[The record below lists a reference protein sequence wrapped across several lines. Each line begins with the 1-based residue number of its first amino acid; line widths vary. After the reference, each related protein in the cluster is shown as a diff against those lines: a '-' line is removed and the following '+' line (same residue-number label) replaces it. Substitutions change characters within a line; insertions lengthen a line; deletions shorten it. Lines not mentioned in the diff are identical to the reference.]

1 MNDKLQQLYDL
12 YKQKGIIN
20 TTDFNT
26 FASAN
31 DAQRQK
37 LYDLGAQKGLFNT
50 TDFNTFNT
58 AWSGSK
64 QEPLK
69 KKESTDLASKSGKPT
84 LDSSTKEVKQPIK
97 PKPVTKKVGG
107 AEIIKGYPSDPNKE
121 YKFENGVWYETKY
134 TPSAQKP
141 TRDISASGAV
151 IQKGG
156 TPNLNIQAE
165 FTQIKSPSRVAE
177 LNRYFNKQGSTSTE
191 FQTFTG
197 LPGNEN
203 REYRVSD
210 GNWIRKDKG
219 TDNWVTI
226 TDEKNI
232 SYLNS
237 QFKQDVKPFSSKKE
251 ADKAKDY
258 NNLEKQFQNNLS
270 YINSKLV
277 DQSEESV
284 VPKLQQ
290 LFPAFKF
297 EQSQAGADR
306 VMVTAPN
313 GKQEEFLLDNYTF
326 SQDKAQADMLRG
338 WLNTNY
344 DPKVAKEEAE
354 LRRVEKMAEDKVETK
369 VLPGGGSVTTV
380 TPSFM
385 DRDVAFPIIENQ
397 AKKERA
403 DYYRAKS
410 EQVKEVFNK
419 YSDYVN
425 KTGKVD
431 DTEARAALAELK
443 ADDAEIKRLNA
454 YQDDIKL
461 DIQDYA
467 TKKKDAAAF
476 LNNADA
482 KLRNGEI
489 TQAQYDLQYKP
500 QIEKMEADLNAQQSR
515 IKAQTDNSDL
525 VKKSAERAAAE
536 NFLIQESKG
545 SFGGGLAYSSVKA
558 LTSLP
563 RLALGIMGIDGKD
576 LAENTAKEL
585 GLYTTKEYMESD
597 KRADLAK
604 AAFSL
609 TESLVA
615 MGTGGSAAGS
625 LALYGMGYYE
635 MKDELDQVEGMTEQ
649 QKMIMAGAYGLVSAA
664 LERFGLEAAVGKIDS
679 ATGKSLKM
687 GIMKQVFSS
696 LPKDAPKEVIEA
708 AIMNETKKY
717 LTSAGLDV
725 AGGMIAEGTT
735 EALQSLSAAGM
746 KELYDVAK
754 ETNYFN
760 KEGVGKVFEDA
771 LYEGYLGALGGGIM
785 STVYNAGQAG
795 VRGMKANSNELKL
808 LMQAAETEGMDSAV
822 LASVKADMLSGKI
835 NKEQAQA
842 IVQNF
847 QDVKG
852 KVDQMPEG
860 ISADGK
866 SVALSLMTERDELNN
881 QIAGKDP
888 NLVKPQ
894 TDRINEINNSL
905 QQIPID
911 YAVQEQGAG
920 EVPVQSEAGVSQQ
933 MAQGEPQSETQG
945 ITGEGIG
952 EEVKVEGTQAE
963 QPQAE
968 VAQEIVLSESQKQA
982 YEKLSDED
990 KKVVDELIN
999 DESYEKSIGAQEITA
1014 EISLEDEINQSAI
1027 SFEDSLNKALNIS
1040 QPKETISEDT
1050 EVFTFGDS
1058 KYDINKANDIIS
1070 KESLQPVDVSVD
1082 VLPKMSYS
1090 FISVDENTVKNAD
1103 ITKPVII
1110 AKTKDGLLLID
1121 GHHRVRKAIQEN
1133 QPIKAFVLNENQT
1146 SEVTGQPIVQET
1158 VQAEVQKEIVPTDT
1172 PNDVSNFPL
1181 IKDKNGVKRYIPEAI
1196 AKKAYDYYNKNVY
1209 SGQSFETV
1217 KDRGGFS
1224 VDEMNRFYPNWIN
1237 EIPEAKAQQPIK
1249 QEVNETIQERP
1260 VVSEQGTETGR
1271 GTEGQVATGVQPT
1284 NKREGVKKSLEQLRD
1299 SGLLVSAQKGQ
1310 NAMTNEEIDALMS
1323 LSDAMASVWAE
1334 TTGNDNFYETF
1345 IDEVKAGDL
1354 EAIKEKGGILFQN
1367 VEIPQAPIS
1376 RVSLAVFNLP
1386 EFKKMQ
1392 GTTVALQNI
1401 KDMIKSRG
1409 KEIEKDII
1417 NRVLDFDKYQ
1427 GVKRV
1432 EFDEFKND
1440 VDLQVMKLEK
1450 LETTTYA
1457 DHGMDNLG
1465 GNETYG
1471 VAETIVYNS
1480 PVDHG
1485 QKGHFSGDFISD
1497 KLKPRNWEVRELP
1510 GTNQYIAIDADVPA
1524 GLVGEQ
1530 LMPYV
1535 GTAGNKQ
1542 SVEKW
1547 IENRNRTSQN
1557 SELNVGLFGHIRG
1570 WYHES
1575 RNRYYLAEAQ
1585 SDYFQKNKA
1594 SDLYRTVI
1602 DKTKLQ
1608 ELMSSRMLE
1617 QNKKIIKQFEDET
1630 GYRTQVDFSPNTTR
1644 FSIYKDAKLIYQV
1657 EENNMDY
1664 AILSEKDAQEN
1675 EVNFLQ
1681 DALRRMFLMG
1691 SASEEGIELGKKIWM
1706 AENNKT
1712 EIPSWELLAD
1722 ERTLVARDISKWDKV
1737 LSNVRNNRDYEIAK
1751 NKLEELEEKYD
1762 SLDKQIQK
1770 IPGNSD
1776 FLQLAIQSFKLKADR
1791 NNDDMDA
1798 FAQELSREV
1807 TKLEEKLIDEV
1818 KNSKEG
1824 DLILKQFIASQKVHE
1839 IRLFREAVK
1848 HAAEIGATELWF
1860 PSPYTLAIIE
1870 GYVSGKGTIA
1880 PYEITSSRYAD
1891 DLNQGDTIDYE
1902 GEEYVVIDSDRDSF
1916 KAAPINYVNVYG
1928 INEFIDS
1935 EVDYY
1940 VYDALKSDFNKQFGD
1955 GVSQKDISKY
1965 QENEAYSFYVG
1976 KVLRN
1981 YAKQNPDQDIILW
1994 DDIEEVVVVDIR
2006 YDLYQQDP
2014 SDLFGGGIVYSD
2026 ERDTYYVV
2034 DNSNWIQEFQQP
2046 NEYDDTD
2053 ASNFESELS
2062 DTQKTVV
2069 NKYKEFNKYIQK
2081 TRPDAEFVEDG
2092 NGRPWLKTNITQDD
2106 LINPIIA
2113 FQNEGGR
2120 IKGAIDFQN
2129 DNKASVYIFDG
2140 ANISTLAHEI
2150 TGHLGRRVLE
2160 KLSEQ
2165 DENFAKDYQA
2175 AMDWAGVFNGEW
2187 SVAADEKFARGFE
2200 KYLRDG
2206 KAPTAALKNV
2216 FEKLRS
2222 WLINIYRKIKGSS
2235 IDIELTPEITA
2246 VFDNLLRPQKEAKV
2260 EQLRG
2265 FDRMMSE
2272 LDGIIEKSR
2281 KRRASEEKVFD
2292 NAMNYLQ
2299 GSAVYTRATDVQ
2311 REQMVR
2317 DLRKKFGK
2325 REKSAPSVK
2334 KLFGEVK
2341 DVKKITIPEYDLMV
2355 KQLMDFEKGAKTTL
2369 AKVTKASKEL
2379 TAYVK
2384 EMVKKGH
2391 ITTNQ
2396 AVSVLRRFSATNLLD
2411 ENSVSNFVNYMRK
2424 VFNDAEYANKIA
2436 NVRKKLPTAKKN
2448 IKTKIGVAKDLAP
2461 LMERVFAINP
2471 SIIPD
2476 DVFNKYSDAVM
2487 MMGERAAVLNL
2498 NEYNE
2503 IKENLIDVI
2512 DAVEMEAGLAEELV
2526 ELFND
2531 NKVVEEGK
2539 VNFSETLNKMF
2550 DEGLIN
2556 EYERSLMKKYKSL
2569 FTEKQAKE
2577 SKKAEKIEEAKKA
2590 VASATINSAELP
2602 TKDERDVA
2610 KKLAKLLKLKAYEM
2624 LTDNEIIQL
2633 SKVINNINNGFLT
2646 HKAEQ
2651 LRERMSG
2658 LVKAKDLISPIQQVK
2673 VMFGELLKGKLKS
2686 KVTGDNVYTN
2696 IIKGNSAAFIDEV
2709 FGNFKERPFFNNIYE
2724 PIAQAIQ
2731 RFNDENKII
2740 RDKVDKLEND
2750 LLRHFSNN
2758 GREAT
2763 KSKFKMMTYM
2773 LQVENDSNPDNK
2785 QVNPAQAFIEKTIQ
2799 KIEDGKTTMY
2809 TDRDAEALQ
2818 SIIDGYSVDGQIDS
2832 DELYK
2837 SFSAEEKRI
2846 LKGLREI
2853 NDSMTE
2859 KAEFTASVIRGN
2871 RINPINNYISLST
2884 ISDDTGN
2891 DQFSSIVDIRKMFDS
2906 TRQASTKAK
2915 SLIERTGKVSA
2926 INFDPFSSV
2935 RKSSSAVLMDYN
2947 MTPTIRESRIALKQ
2961 LENDVKDG
2969 VLDKSKR
2976 DFVNALRDS
2985 FDLIVDNAIG
2995 NNMLQGTLEDS
3006 VIAEL
3011 AKQGYRTM
3019 LASIDRAAGELLS
3032 NTMFVTFV
3040 APVTWAKGTAYSKFL
3055 MSSDFFN
3062 LLNNVGST
3070 QTSRIKPG
3078 NTLSNRMVD
3087 TSILQQATG
3096 LKGSSVKSEV
3106 RNRAEQIYN
3115 LTGKKVKNVAE
3126 LTADT
3131 LISTPDKIMMQP
3143 LWMGTFASE
3152 FKKEAGVD
3160 VDVNKLAAN
3169 DEAYMDKYADAIEKA
3184 RREADDITVRAGS
3197 TDNGALAVLRNTI
3210 SPEQKASRFWK
3221 WYKTFNGFMS
3231 KFLLFEYMTARSA
3244 VYQLFK
3250 EGRISK
3256 KEAVAELAAVTA
3268 RMTMYSVVI
3277 SMLGESVIDM
3287 AAGLLGYRD
3296 DEDDEE
3302 EKKKTLAQEVGQ
3314 GLASTFTT
3322 MMFGRNFG
3330 NVARAPINMGVE
3342 YLNQNY
3348 LDFLRNGEYD
3358 PYTDQLQYTIAPKE
3372 GSKDPFMDIALNTVG
3387 PISPFLKTGRFIGKY
3402 MYADEGKTEDKKE
3415 RQRKE
3420 KWRIALEVPGSL
3432 GFVPFYNNIRK
3443 VQQDWIYG
3451 DLKKAEKITAENI
3464 GSKIQS
3470 AKSTMS
3476 SEISKAVKESASGSI
3491 TNEEM
3496 NARIN
3501 EAQKLFEEKIKD
3513 YQKRLR

>member
-1 MNDKLQQLYDL
+1 MNDL
-12 YKQKGIIN
+12 
-20 TTDFNT
+20 
-26 FASAN
+26 
-31 DAQRQK
+31 QK
-37 LYDLGAQKGLFNT
+37 LYDVLKRDGYYTKSFDEFKVQWQDQAYKDKVYGVVSRDGLYTKGKDEFLT
-50 TDFNTFNT
+50 KY
-58 AWSGSK
+58 SGSEQLTK
-64 QEPLK
+64 VQEQEPLK
-69 KKESTDLASKSGKPT
+69 KKESTVSASKLAQPTSG
-84 LDSSTKEVKQPIK
+84 SSTKQDDFYKGGLGESQS
-97 PKPVTKKVGG
+97 TKK
-107 AEIIKGYPSDPNKE
+107 AEPKKQAGMSYEFKTYTGYPGKE
-121 YKFENGVWYETKY
+121 KN
-134 TPSAQKP
+134 
-141 TRDISASGAV
+141 
-151 IQKGG
+151 
-156 TPNLNIQAE
+156 
-165 FTQIKSPSRVAE
+165 
-177 LNRYFNKQGSTSTE
+177 
-191 FQTFTG
+191 
-197 LPGNEN
+197 
-203 REYRVSD
+203 EYRVSD
-210 GNWIRKDKG
+210 GNWVRRQPGEK
-219 TDNWVTI
+219 NWVTI
-226 TDEKNI
+226 TNEGSINALNNQFNQNI
-232 SYLNS
+232 
-237 QFKQDVKPFSSKKE
+237 KPFESKDEVSKV
-251 ADKAKDY
+251 KDY
-258 NNLEKQFQNNLS
+258 NNLNKQFQQNLS
-270 YINSKLV
+270 FVNSKLV
-277 DQSEESV
+277 DKSEEEV
-284 VPKLQQ
+284 VPKLQR
-290 LFPAFKF
+290 LFPAFTF
-297 EQSQAGADR
+297 EQSRAGADR

-313 GKQEEFLLDNYTF
+313 GKKEEFLLDNYTW
-326 SQDKAQADMLRG
+326 SSDKAEADRLKG
-338 WLNTNY
+338 WMSGNY
-344 DPKVAKEEAE
+344 DAKVAKEEAE
-354 LRRVEKMAEDKVETK
+354 LRRVEKTAEDKVERT

-380 TPSFM
+380 TPSFV
-385 DRDVAFPIIENQ
+385 DRDTAFPIIEEQ

-403 DYYRAKS
+403 DYYKAKS
-410 EQVKEVFNK
+410 EQVKEIYDK
-419 YSDYVN
+419 YSNSKSGVKDF
-425 KTGKVD
+425 
-431 DTEARAALAELK
+431 EATQAFAELK

-454 YQDDIKL
+454 YQDDIKM

-467 TKKKDAAAF
+467 SKKQKAATY
-476 LNNADA
+476 LNEADG
-482 KLRNGEI
+482 KLRRGEI
-489 TQAQYDLQYKP
+489 TQEQYDLQYKP
-500 QIEKMEADLNAQQSR
+500 QIEEMEAELKDQQSR
-515 IKAQTDNSDL
+515 IQSQTDNIDL
-525 VKKSAERAAAE
+525 VKKAAERAAAE
-536 NFLIQESKG
+536 NYIIQESKG
-545 SFGGGLAYSSVKA
+545 SFGGGLAFSAVKGMTA
-558 LTSLP
+558 LP
-563 RLALGIMGIDGKD
+563 RLALGIMGIESKD
-576 LAENTAKEL
+576 LADQMAKDL
-585 GLYTTKEYMESD
+585 GLFTTREYIQSEN
-597 KRADLAK
+597 RADLAK

-615 MGTGGSAAGS
+615 MQSGGPALGG

-635 MKDELDQVEGMTEQ
+635 LKDELDQVEGMTEQ
-649 QKMIMAGAYGLVSAA
+649 EKMIMAGAYGIVSAA
-664 LERFGLEAAVGKIDS
+664 LERFGIESAVGKIS
-679 ATGKSLKM
+679 SSTGKSLKM
-687 GIMKQVFSS
+687 GIMKEVFSS
-696 LPKDAPKEVIEA
+696 LPKNASKEVIEA
-708 AIMNETKKY
+708 AVINSTKKY
-717 LTSAGLDV
+717 LTSAGLNIV
-725 AGGMIAEGTT
+725 GGAVVEGTT
-735 EALQSLSAAGM
+735 EALQSLSSAGI
-746 KELYDVAK
+746 KELYDLGK
-754 ETNYFN
+754 ETDYFN
-760 KEGVGKVFEDA
+760 NEGASKVFEDA
-771 LYEGYLGALGGGIM
+771 LYEGYLGALGGTIM
-785 STVYNAGQAG
+785 SGVYNTAQVG
-795 VRGMKANSNELKL
+795 VRELKANSNELKL

-835 NKEQAQA
+835 TKEQAKT
-842 IVQNF
+842 IVDNF
-847 QDVKG
+847 QDVKS
-852 KVDQMPEG
+852 KVDQMPDG
-860 ISADGK
+860 ISTDGK
-866 SVALSLMTERDELNN
+866 SVALSLMTERDELNK

-894 TDRINEINNSL
+894 TDRISEINNSL

-911 YAVQEQGAG
+911 YAVQEQGADA
-920 EVPVQSEAGVSQQ
+920 VPVQSGAGV
-933 MAQGEPQSETQG
+933 GTEVEERVPETKPEVV
-945 ITGEGIG
+945 TGEKA
-952 EEVKVEGTQAE
+952 KVEGPKT
-963 QPQAE
+963 E
-968 VAQEIVLSESQKQA
+968 VAQEERQKLIDQ
-982 YEKLSDED
+982 YVQEQT
-990 KKVVDELIN
+990 ELIN
-999 DESYEKSIGAQEITA
+999 NYD
-1014 EISLEDEINQSAI
+1014 
-1027 SFEDSLNKALNIS
+1027 
-1040 QPKETISEDT
+1040 EDT
-1050 EVFTFGDS
+1050 FSPERKQEFIDELVSDPIAHAEGARRSEIEFGFDYDSSAKRFLSSIEEQDAIDALPIVQPTERIEFTQETLPAELKNVEPVGTTTTKRGIFGTR
-1058 KYDINKANDIIS
+1058 NG
-1070 KESLQPVDVSVD
+1070 E
-1082 VLPKMSYS
+1082 
-1090 FISVDENTVKNAD
+1090 
-1103 ITKPVII
+1103 TKL
-1110 AKTKDGLLLID
+1110 TYTGQQLID
-1121 GHHRVRKAIQEN
+1121 AGLRKAPKAV
-1133 QPIKAFVLNENQT
+1133 QPSA
-1146 SEVTGQPIVQET
+1146 EVTGQPVVQET
-1158 VQAEVQKEIVPTDT
+1158 VQPEVQK
-1172 PNDVSNFPL
+1172 L
-1181 IKDKNGVKRYIPEAI
+1181 PEAQPDQRFEFTPETLPEQLKDVEPEMGL
-1196 AKKAYDYYNKNVY
+1196 AEVRRKLFGKKEKVQLVF
-1209 SGQSFETV
+1209 SGQQMIDAGLAVAPGT
-1217 KDRGGFS
+1217 
-1224 VDEMNRFYPNWIN
+1224 
-1237 EIPEAKAQQPIK
+1237 K
-1249 QEVNETIQERP
+1249 QEVNETIEEKP
-1260 VVSEQGTETGR
+1260 VVSEQREETGR

-1392 GTTVALQNI
+1392 GTNVALQNI

-1409 KEIEKDII
+1409 KDIEKDII

-1432 EFDEFKND
+1432 DFDEFKND

-1450 LETTTYA
+1450 IETTTYA
-1457 DHGMDNLG
+1457 DYGMNNLG
-1465 GNETYG
+1465 NNETYG

-1510 GTNQYIAIDADVPA
+1510 GTNQYIAIDADVPT

-1547 IENRNRTSQN
+1547 IENRNRSSQN

-1594 SDLYRTVI
+1594 SDLYRTII

-1608 ELMSSRMLE
+1608 DLMSSRMLE
-1617 QNKKIIKQFEDET
+1617 QKKKIINQFEEET
-1630 GYRTQVDFSPNTTR
+1630 GYRTQVDFFPDITK
-1644 FSIYKDAKLIYQV
+1644 FSIYKNAKLLYQN
-1657 EENNMDY
+1657 EFDNGSY
-1664 AILSEKDAQEN
+1664 AIKDENDAQEN
-1675 EVNFLQ
+1675 AINFLTT
-1681 DALRRMFLMG
+1681 ALKRMYKPSFIG
-1691 SASEEGIELGKKIWM
+1691 SSKPIEGIELGKKIWM

-1712 EIPSWELLAD
+1712 QFPNESELEEELINTNREKRKWKD
-1722 ERTLVARDISKWDKV
+1722 VRDS
-1737 LSNVRNNRDYEIAK
+1737 VRNNRDFNEAEDKINELNEKSQSLQREIE
-1751 NKLEELEEKYD
+1751 NIPSD
-1762 SLDKQIQK
+1762 SDLLDLAYQ
-1770 IPGNSD
+1770 S
-1776 FLQLAIQSFKLKADR
+1776 FLQKSNRIDDEM
-1791 NNDDMDA
+1791 ND

-1807 TKLEEKLIDEV
+1807 TKLEEKLIDEA

-1824 DLILKQFIASQKVHE
+1824 DLILKQFAASQKVHE

-1848 HAAEIGATELWF
+1848 HAAEVGATELWF
-1860 PSPYTLAIIE
+1860 PSPYTLALIE
-1870 GYVSGKGTIA
+1870 GYVSGNGTVA
-1880 PYEITSSRYAD
+1880 PYEITSSRYND
-1891 DLNQGDTIDYE
+1891 ELNPGDTIDYE
-1902 GEEYVVIDSDRDSF
+1902 GEEYIVIDSDRDSF
-1916 KAAPINYVNVYG
+1916 KAAPRDYVNVYD
-1928 INEFIDS
+1928 INDYIDF

-1940 VYDALKSDFNKQFGD
+1940 VYDLLKPDFNNQFGD
-1955 GVSQKDISKY
+1955 GVERKSVTNKIGYYK
-1965 QENEAYSFYVG
+1965 ENETYAYMVDRA
-1976 KVLRN
+1976 LRD
-1981 YAKQNPDQDIILW
+1981 YAKENPDQDIILW
-1994 DDIEEVVVVDIR
+1994 DDIEERVADDVR
-2006 YDLYQQDP
+2006 NDLYHQSP
-2014 SDLFGGGIVYSD
+2014 SDLFGGDRVYYD
-2026 ERDTYYVV
+2026 GRDTYYVV
-2034 DNSNWIQEFQQP
+2034 DNSNWEMDFQQP
-2046 NEYDDTD
+2046 NEYDTTD

-2062 DTQKTVV
+2062 GTQKTVV
-2069 NKYKEFNKYIQK
+2069 NKYKEFNKYIEK
-2081 TRPDAEFVEDG
+2081 TRPNARFVADD
-2092 NGRPWLKTNITQDD
+2092 NGRTWLKTNITQDD

-2140 ANISTLAHEI
+2140 ADISTLAHEI

-2165 DENFAKDYQA
+2165 DENFAKDYQK
-2175 AMDWAGVFNGEW
+2175 AMDWAGVVNGEW

-2299 GSAVYTRATDVQ
+2299 GSAVYERATDVQ

-2341 DVKKITIPEYDLMV
+2341 DVKKITMPEYDLMV

-2411 ENSVSNFVNYMRK
+2411 ENSINNFVTYMRK

-2476 DVFNKYSDAVM
+2476 EVFNKYSDAVM

-2526 ELFND
+2526 DLFND

-2550 DEGLIN
+2550 EDGLIN
-2556 EYERSLMKKYKSL
+2556 EYEKSLMKKYRSL
-2569 FTEKQAKE
+2569 FTEKKQKE
-2577 SKKAEKIEEAKKA
+2577 SKKEEKVKGAKEA
-2590 VASATINSAELP
+2590 VASATVNTSDLP

-2610 KKLAKLLKLKAYEM
+2610 KKISKLLKDKAYEM
-2624 LTDNEIIQL
+2624 LTDDEVIQL

-2673 VMFGELLKGKLKS
+2673 VMFGELLKGNLKS
-2686 KVTGDNVYTN
+2686 KVTGENVYTN

-2731 RFNDENKII
+2731 RFNDDNKII

-2750 LLRHFSNN
+2750 LLRHFTGN
-2758 GREAT
+2758 GNDAS

-2785 QVNPAQAFIEKTIQ
+2785 QVNPAQAFIEKTLDKIQ
-2799 KIEDGKTTMY
+2799 DGTTSMY

-2818 SIIDGYSVDGQIDS
+2818 DIIDKYSVDGQIDS
-2832 DELYK
+2832 EKLYK

-2846 LKGLREI
+2846 LKGLRDI

-2859 KAEFTASVIRGN
+2859 KAEFTAAVIRGN

-2915 SLIERTGKVSA
+2915 NLIERTGRVSA

-2961 LENDVKDG
+2961 LEKDVKDG

-2985 FDLIVDNAIG
+2985 FDLIVDNSIG
-2995 NNMLQGTLEDS
+2995 NSMMQGTTEDA

-3019 LASIDRAAGELLS
+3019 LASVERSMGELIA
-3032 NTMFVTFV
+3032 NAAFVTFV

-3096 LKGSSVKSEV
+3096 LKGSSLNSEV

-3126 LTADT
+3126 LTADV

-3143 LWMGTFASE
+3143 LWIGTFTSE
-3152 FKKEAGVD
+3152 FKKEAGVE

-3184 RREADDITVRAGS
+3184 KREADDITVRAGS
-3197 TDNGALAVLRNTI
+3197 TDNAALAVLRNTI
-3210 SPEQKASRFWK
+3210 TPEQKASRFWK

-3244 VYQLFK
+3244 IYQLVK

-3302 EKKKTLAQEVGQ
+3302 EKKKTLAQEAGQ

-3322 MMFGRNFG
+3322 MMLGRNFG

-3342 YLNQNY
+3342 YINQNY

-3387 PISPFLKTGRFIGKY
+3387 PISPFLKTGRFVGKY
-3402 MYADEGKTEDKKE
+3402 MYSPEGKTEEKKE
-3415 RQRKE
+3415 RQGKE
-3420 KWRIALEVPGSL
+3420 KWRVALEVPGSL

-3443 VQQDWIYG
+3443 IQQDWIYG
-3451 DLKKAEKITAENI
+3451 DLGKAEKITAANI
-3464 GSKIQS
+3464 GSKIKS
-3470 AKSTMS
+3470 AKSAMNKEINS
-3476 SEISKAVKESASGSI
+3476 AIKEQSKGEISGTEL
-3491 TNEEM
+3491 N
-3496 NARIN
+3496 NRIVQ
-3501 EAQKLFEEKIKD
+3501 AQQDYLKKIKD
-3513 YQKRLR
+3513 YQSRLR

>member
-1 MNDKLQQLYDL
+1 MNDL
-12 YKQKGIIN
+12 
-20 TTDFNT
+20 
-26 FASAN
+26 
-31 DAQRQK
+31 QK
-37 LYDLGAQKGLFNT
+37 LYDVLKRDGYYTKSFDEFKVKWQDQEYQDKVYGVVSRDGIYTKSKDEFIT
-50 TDFNTFNT
+50 KY
-58 AWSGSK
+58 SGSVSEQPTQAQPK
-64 QEPLK
+64 LQEQEPLK
-69 KKESTDLASKSGKPT
+69 KKESTALASKSAKPT
-84 LDSSTKEVKQPIK
+84 SVSSTKQDDFYKGGLGESQS
-97 PKPVTKKVGG
+97 TKKTEPKKQSGMSY
-107 AEIIKGYPSDPNKE
+107 EFKTYTGYPGKE
-121 YKFENGVWYETKY
+121 KN
-134 TPSAQKP
+134 Q
-141 TRDISASGAV
+141 
-151 IQKGG
+151 
-156 TPNLNIQAE
+156 
-165 FTQIKSPSRVAE
+165 
-177 LNRYFNKQGSTSTE
+177 
-191 FQTFTG
+191 
-197 LPGNEN
+197 
-203 REYRVSD
+203 YRVSD
-210 GNWIRKDKG
+210 GNWVRKQPG
-219 TDNWVTI
+219 ETNWVTI
-226 TDEKNI
+226 TNEGSINA
-232 SYLNS
+232 LNN
-237 QFKQDVKPFSSKKE
+237 QFKQNIKPFESKDEISKV
-251 ADKAKDY
+251 KDY
-258 NNLEKQFQNNLS
+258 NNLNKQFQQNLS
-270 YINSKLV
+270 FVNSKLI
-277 DQSEESV
+277 DKSEEEV
-284 VPKLQQ
+284 VPKLQK
-290 LFPAFKF
+290 LFPAFTF
-297 EQSQAGADR
+297 EQSRVGADR

-313 GKQEEFLLDNYTF
+313 GKQEEFLLDNYTW
-326 SQDKAQADMLRG
+326 SKDKAEADRLKG
-338 WLNTNY
+338 WMNGNY
-344 DPKVAKEEAE
+344 NAKVAKEEAE
-354 LRRVEKMAEDKVETK
+354 LRRVEKTAEDKVERT

-380 TPSFM
+380 TPSFV
-385 DRDVAFPIIENQ
+385 DRDTAFPIIEEQ

-403 DYYRAKS
+403 DYYKAKS
-410 EQVKEVFNK
+410 EQVKEIYDK
-419 YSDYVN
+419 YSNSKGGVKDF
-425 KTGKVD
+425 
-431 DTEARAALAELK
+431 EATQAFAELK
-443 ADDAEIKRLNA
+443 ADDSEIKRLNA
-454 YQDDIKL
+454 YQDDIKM
-461 DIQDYA
+461 DIQDYSSKKQKAA
-467 TKKKDAAAF
+467 TY
-476 LNNADA
+476 LNDADA
-482 KLRNGEI
+482 KLRRGEI
-489 TQAQYDLQYKP
+489 TQEQYDLQYKP
-500 QIEKMEADLNAQQSR
+500 QIEEMEAELKGQQSR
-515 IKAQTDNSDL
+515 IQSQTDNIDL
-525 VKKSAERAAAE
+525 VKKAAERAAAE
-536 NFLIQESKG
+536 NYIIQESKG
-545 SFGGGLAYSSVKA
+545 SFGGGLAFSAVKGM
-558 LTSLP
+558 TSLP
-563 RLALGIMGIDGKD
+563 RLALGIMGVDTKD
-576 LAENTAKEL
+576 LAEQTAKDL
-585 GLYTTKEYMESD
+585 GLFTTREYVQSEN
-597 KRADLAK
+597 RADLAK
-604 AAFSL
+604 VAFSL

-615 MGTGGSAAGS
+615 MQSGGPALGG

-635 MKDELDQVEGMTEQ
+635 LKDELDQVEGMTEQ
-649 QKMIMAGAYGLVSAA
+649 EKMIMAGAYGIVSAA
-664 LERFGLEAAVGKIDS
+664 LERFGIESAVGKIS
-679 ATGKSLKM
+679 SSTGKSIKM
-687 GIMKQVFSS
+687 GIIKEVFSS
-696 LPKDAPKEVIEA
+696 LPKKASKEVIEA
-708 AIMNETKKY
+708 AVINSTKKY
-717 LTSAGLDV
+717 LTSAGLNV
-725 AGGMIAEGTT
+725 VGGAVVEGAT
-735 EALQSLSAAGM
+735 EALQSLSSAGI
-746 KELYDVAK
+746 KELYDLGK
-754 ETNYFN
+754 ETEYFN
-760 KEGVGKVFEDA
+760 NEGAAKVFEDA
-771 LYEGYLGALGGGIM
+771 LYEGYLGALGGAIM
-785 STVYNAGQAG
+785 SGVYNTAQVG
-795 VRGMKANSNELKL
+795 VRGLKANSNELKL

-835 NKEQAQA
+835 TKEQAKT
-842 IVQNF
+842 IVDNF
-847 QDVKG
+847 QDVKS
-852 KVDQMPEG
+852 KVDQMPDD
-860 ISADGK
+860 ISTDGK
-866 SVALSLMTERDELNN
+866 SVALSLMVERDELDK
-881 QIAGKDP
+881 QKAGKDP
-888 NLVKPQ
+888 NLVKPI

-911 YAVQEQGAG
+911 YAVQEQSTG
-920 EVPVQSEAGVSQQ
+920 EVPVQPTTGVSTEVAERTPEAGPQEVTQE
-933 MAQGEPQSETQG
+933 GEQ
-945 ITGEGIG
+945 
-952 EEVKVEGTQAE
+952 
-963 QPQAE
+963 
-968 VAQEIVLSESQKQA
+968 AQEIVQSEENQA
-982 YEKLSDED
+982 LIDAYVQEQT
-990 KKVVDELIN
+990 ELIN
-999 DESYEKSIGAQEITA
+999 EVYGDTNKEAKQEILDELTSDPISFANANQRKESESSSNFLNSLQRQPVAQEEAVVQEQTPAAQEAGVAEEIKTKSELFFNDADILFPSDDIRGGYAVTDENGKQIGRVKMSEVSDNVVKIDEVVSERRGERTGNGSAIMKMVIDNADKNNIVLTLTPNIIGEMKTKGFETADKLRNFYEK
-1014 EISLEDEINQSAI
+1014 
-1027 SFEDSLNKALNIS
+1027 
-1040 QPKETISEDT
+1040 
-1050 EVFTFGDS
+1050 FG
-1058 KYDINKANDIIS
+1058 
-1070 KESLQPVDVSVD
+1070 
-1082 VLPKMSYS
+1082 
-1090 FISVDENTVKNAD
+1090 
-1103 ITKPVII
+1103 
-1110 AKTKDGLLLID
+1110 
-1121 GHHRVRKAIQEN
+1121 
-1133 QPIKAFVLNENQT
+1133 FV
-1146 SEVTGQPIVQET
+1146 
-1158 VQAEVQKEIVPTDT
+1158 
-1172 PNDVSNFPL
+1172 
-1181 IKDKNGVKRYIPEAI
+1181 KDKG
-1196 AKKAYDYYNKNVY
+1196 KATMTRQPSIIKTEPQVVT
-1209 SGQSFETV
+1209 ET
-1217 KDRGGFS
+1217 
-1224 VDEMNRFYPNWIN
+1224 
-1237 EIPEAKAQQPIK
+1237 K
-1249 QEVNETIQERP
+1249 QEGNETIQERP
-1260 VVSEQGTETGR
+1260 VVSEQGRETGR

-1310 NAMTNEEIDALMS
+1310 KAMTNEEINTFMS

-1345 IDEVKAGDL
+1345 IDEVKEGDL

-1392 GTTVALQNI
+1392 GTNVALQNI

-1409 KEIEKDII
+1409 KDIERDII

-1432 EFDEFKND
+1432 DFDEFKND

-1457 DHGMDNLG
+1457 SYGMDNLG
-1465 GNETYG
+1465 NNETYG

-1497 KLKPRNWEVRELP
+1497 KLKPRKWEVRELP
-1510 GTNQYIAIDADVPA
+1510 GTDQYIAIDADVPT

-1535 GTAGNKQ
+1535 GTAGNKR

-1547 IENRNRTSQN
+1547 IKNRNRTSQN

-1570 WYHES
+1570 WYHEA

-1594 SDLYRTVI
+1594 SDLYKYAI
-1602 DKTKLQ
+1602 DKTQIQ
-1608 ELMSSRMLE
+1608 ELFSKSLMD
-1617 QNKKIIKQFEDET
+1617 QKKKIVKQFEDET
-1630 GYRTQVDFSPNTTR
+1630 GYRTQLDFFPDITR
-1644 FSIYKDAKLIYQV
+1644 FSIYKDANLIYQD
-1657 EENNMDY
+1657 ELDNTNNFIKD
-1664 AILSEKDAQEN
+1664 EKDAQEN
-1675 EVNFLQ
+1675 GINFLGT
-1681 DALRRMFLMG
+1681 ALRRMF
-1691 SASEEGIELGKKIWM
+1691 SETFSTDSSREEGIELGKKLWM
-1706 AENNKT
+1706 AENNKN
-1712 EIPSWELLAD
+1712 EIPLWRPLAD
-1722 ERTLVARDISKWDKV
+1722 ERTLINQEIYKLKEYQSK
-1737 LSNVRNNRDYEIAK
+1737 VRNNKDFYDAEDKIQ
-1751 NKLEELEEKYD
+1751 ELDKKYD
-1762 SLDKQIQK
+1762 SLGEEIKK
-1770 IPGNSD
+1770 IPNNAY
-1776 FLQLAIQSFKLKADR
+1776 LLNLAKKSFDLKVAR
-1791 NNDDMDA
+1791 IDDEMKVFVD
-1798 FAQELSREV
+1798 EL
-1807 TKLEEKLIDEV
+1807 LEETNALENKLIDEV

-1824 DLILKQFIASQKVHE
+1824 DLIIKQFVASQKVHE

-1848 HAAEIGATELWF
+1848 HAAEVGATELWF
-1860 PSPYTLAIIE
+1860 PSPYTLALIE
-1870 GYVSGKGTIA
+1870 GYVSGSENIA
-1880 PYEITSSRYAD
+1880 PYEITSSRYTD
-1891 DLNQGDTIDYE
+1891 ELNPGDTIDYE

-1916 KAAPINYVNVYG
+1916 KAAPRNYVDQYD
-1928 INEFIDS
+1928 INEFINE

-1940 VYDALKSDFNKQFGD
+1940 VYDVLKSDFNKQFGD
-1955 GVSQKDISKY
+1955 GVEQKDISKY
-1965 QENEAYSFYVG
+1965 EENESYSYI
-1976 KVLRN
+1976 VLSELIEYSDN
-1981 YAKQNPDQDIILW
+1981 NPDLDTILW
-1994 DDIEEVVVVDIR
+1994 DDIEEAVADRVR
-2006 YDLYQQDP
+2006 SRLYQLDP
-2014 SDLFGGGIVYSD
+2014 EDVFNTGGSTYFDG
-2026 ERDTYYVV
+2026 RDTYYVV
-2034 DNSNWIQEFQQP
+2034 DNSNWEMDFQQP
-2046 NEYDDTD
+2046 NEYDTTD
-2053 ASNFESELS
+2053 SNDFENGLS
-2062 DTQKTVV
+2062 STQQTVV

-2081 TRPDAEFVEDG
+2081 TRPDAEFVEDD

-2140 ANISTLAHEI
+2140 ADISTLAHEI

-2165 DENFAKDYQA
+2165 DENFAKDYQK

-2187 SVAADEKFARGFE
+2187 SVAADEKFSRGFE

-2235 IDIELTPEITA
+2235 IDIELTPEITE

-2281 KRRASEEKVFD
+2281 KRRASEEKVLD

-2341 DVKKITIPEYDLMV
+2341 DVKKITMPEYDLMV

-2391 ITTNQ
+2391 ISTNQ

-2411 ENSVSNFVNYMRK
+2411 ENSINNFVNYMRK

-2539 VNFSETLNKMF
+2539 VNFTETLNKMF
-2550 DEGLIN
+2550 DDGKIN
-2556 EYERSLMKKYKSL
+2556 EYERSLMKKYRSL
-2569 FTEKQAKE
+2569 FMEKKVKE
-2577 SKKAEKIEEAKKA
+2577 SNKAEKVEAAKEA
-2590 VASATINSAELP
+2590 VTSATVNTADLP

-2610 KKLAKLLKLKAYEM
+2610 KKIAKLLKAKAYEM
-2624 LTDNEIIQL
+2624 LTDDEVIQL

-2686 KVTGDNVYTN
+2686 KVTGENVYTN
-2696 IIKGNSAAFIDEV
+2696 IIKDNSAAFIDEV

-2731 RFNDENKII
+2731 RFTDENKII

-2750 LLRHFSNN
+2750 LLRHFKGN
-2758 GREAT
+2758 GNDAS

-2785 QVNPAQAFIEKTIQ
+2785 QVNPAQAFIEKTLDKIQ
-2799 KIEDGKTTMY
+2799 DGTTSMY

-2818 SIIDGYSVDGQIDS
+2818 DIIDNYSVDGQIDS
-2832 DELYK
+2832 DKLYK

-2846 LKGLREI
+2846 LKGLRDI

-2859 KAEFTASVIRGN
+2859 KAEFTAAVIRGN

-2884 ISDDTGN
+2884 ISDETGS

-2915 SLIERTGKVSA
+2915 NLIERTGRVSA

-2961 LENDVKDG
+2961 LEKDVKDG
-2969 VLDKSKR
+2969 ALDKSKKE
-2976 DFVNALRDS
+2976 FVNALRDS
-2985 FDLIVDNAIG
+2985 FDLIVDSAIG
-2995 NNMLQGTLEDS
+2995 NNMMQGTIEDA

-3011 AKQGYRTM
+3011 SKQGYRAM
-3019 LASIDRAAGELLS
+3019 LASVEKSMGELIA
-3032 NTMFVTFV
+3032 NAAFVTFV

-3078 NTLSNRMVD
+3078 NTLSNRMID
-3087 TSILQQATG
+3087 TNILQQATG

-3143 LWMGTFASE
+3143 LWIGTFTSE
-3152 FKKEAGVD
+3152 FKKEAGVE
-3160 VDVNKLAAN
+3160 VDVNKLASN

-3197 TDNGALAVLRNTI
+3197 TDNAALAVLRNTI
-3210 SPEQKASRFWK
+3210 TPEQKSSSFWK

-3244 VYQLFK
+3244 VYQLVK

-3296 DEDDEE
+3296 DEDDED

-3322 MMFGRNFG
+3322 MMFGRTLG

-3342 YLNQNY
+3342 YINQKY

-3387 PISPFLKTGRFIGKY
+3387 PISPFVKTGRFVGKY
-3402 MYADEGKTEDKKE
+3402 MYASEGKTEEKKE
-3415 RQRKE
+3415 RQGKE
-3420 KWRIALEVPGSL
+3420 KWRVALEIPGTL

-3451 DLKKAEKITAENI
+3451 DLGKAEKITAANI
-3464 GSKIQS
+3464 GSKIKS
-3470 AKSTMS
+3470 AKSAMTKDIKEAVKMRENRDISS
-3476 SEISKAVKESASGSI
+3476 SELKQKVREAEKEYVD
-3491 TNEEM
+3491 
-3496 NARIN
+3496 
-3501 EAQKLFEEKIKD
+3501 KIKD
-3513 YQKRLR
+3513 YKKRLR

>member
-1 MNDKLQQLYDL
+1 
-12 YKQKGIIN
+12 
-20 TTDFNT
+20 
-26 FASAN
+26 
-31 DAQRQK
+31 
-37 LYDLGAQKGLFNT
+37 
-50 TDFNTFNT
+50 
-58 AWSGSK
+58 
-64 QEPLK
+64 
-69 KKESTDLASKSGKPT
+69 LASKSAKPT
-84 LDSSTKEVKQPIK
+84 SVSSTKQDDFYKGGLGESQS
-97 PKPVTKKVGG
+97 TKKTEPKKQSGMSY
-107 AEIIKGYPSDPNKE
+107 EFKTYTGYPGKE
-121 YKFENGVWYETKY
+121 KN
-134 TPSAQKP
+134 
-141 TRDISASGAV
+141 
-151 IQKGG
+151 
-156 TPNLNIQAE
+156 
-165 FTQIKSPSRVAE
+165 
-177 LNRYFNKQGSTSTE
+177 
-191 FQTFTG
+191 
-197 LPGNEN
+197 
-203 REYRVSD
+203 EYRVSD
-210 GNWIRKDKG
+210 GNWVRKQPG
-219 TDNWVTI
+219 ETNWVTI
-226 TDEKNI
+226 TNEGSINA
-232 SYLNS
+232 LNN
-237 QFKQDVKPFSSKKE
+237 QFKQNIKPFESKDEISKV
-251 ADKAKDY
+251 KDY
-258 NNLEKQFQNNLS
+258 NNLNKQFQQNLS
-270 YINSKLV
+270 FVNSKLV
-277 DQSEESV
+277 DKSEEEV
-284 VPKLQQ
+284 VPKLQK
-290 LFPAFKF
+290 LFPAFTF
-297 EQSQAGADR
+297 EQSRVGADR

-313 GKQEEFLLDNYTF
+313 GKQEEFLLDNYTW
-326 SQDKAQADMLRG
+326 SKDKAEADRLKG
-338 WLNTNY
+338 WMNGNY
-344 DPKVAKEEAE
+344 NAKVAKEEAE
-354 LRRVEKMAEDKVETK
+354 LRRVEKTAEDKVERT

-380 TPSFM
+380 TPSFV
-385 DRDVAFPIIENQ
+385 DRDTAFPIIEEQ

-403 DYYRAKS
+403 DYYKAKS
-410 EQVKEVFNK
+410 EQVKEIYDK
-419 YSDYVN
+419 YSNSKGGVKDF
-425 KTGKVD
+425 
-431 DTEARAALAELK
+431 EATQAFAELK
-443 ADDAEIKRLNA
+443 ADDSEIKRLNA
-454 YQDDIKL
+454 YQDDIRM

-467 TKKKDAAAF
+467 SKKQKAATY
-476 LNNADA
+476 LNDADA
-482 KLRNGEI
+482 KLRRGEI
-489 TQAQYDLQYKP
+489 TQEQYDLQYKP
-500 QIEKMEADLNAQQSR
+500 QIEEMEAELKGQQSR
-515 IKAQTDNSDL
+515 IQSQTDNIDL
-525 VKKSAERAAAE
+525 VKKAAERAAAE
-536 NFLIQESKG
+536 NYIIQESKG
-545 SFGGGLAYSSVKA
+545 SFGGGLAFSAVKGM
-558 LTSLP
+558 TSLP
-563 RLALGIMGIDGKD
+563 RLALGIMGVDTKD
-576 LAENTAKEL
+576 LAEQTAKDL
-585 GLYTTKEYMESD
+585 GLFTTREYVQSENRS
-597 KRADLAK
+597 DLAK
-604 AAFSL
+604 VAFSL

-615 MGTGGSAAGS
+615 MQSGGPALGG

-635 MKDELDQVEGMTEQ
+635 LKDELDQVEGMTEQ
-649 QKMIMAGAYGLVSAA
+649 EKMIMAGAYGIVSAA
-664 LERFGLEAAVGKIDS
+664 LERFGIESAVGKIS
-679 ATGKSLKM
+679 SSTGKSIKM
-687 GIMKQVFSS
+687 GIIKEVFSS
-696 LPKDAPKEVIEA
+696 LPKKASKEVIEA
-708 AIMNETKKY
+708 AVMNSTKKY
-717 LTSAGLDV
+717 LTSAGLNV
-725 AGGMIAEGTT
+725 VGGAVVEGAT
-735 EALQSLSAAGM
+735 EALQSLSSAGI
-746 KELYDVAK
+746 KELYDLGK
-754 ETNYFN
+754 ETEYFN
-760 KEGVGKVFEDA
+760 NEGAAKVFEDA
-771 LYEGYLGALGGGIM
+771 LYEGYLGALGGAIM
-785 STVYNAGQAG
+785 SGVYNTAQVG
-795 VRGMKANSNELKL
+795 VRGLKANSNELKL

-835 NKEQAQA
+835 TKEQAKT
-842 IVQNF
+842 IVDNF
-847 QDVKG
+847 QDVKS
-852 KVDQMPEG
+852 KVDQMPDD
-860 ISADGK
+860 ISTDGK
-866 SVALSLMTERDELNN
+866 SVALSLMVERDELDK
-881 QIAGKDP
+881 QKAGKDP
-888 NLVKPQ
+888 NLVKPI

-911 YAVQEQGAG
+911 YAVQKQGADA
-920 EVPVQSEAGVSQQ
+920 VPVQSGAGV
-933 MAQGEPQSETQG
+933 GTEVETGVPETKPQVV
-945 ITGEGIG
+945 TGE
-952 EEVKVEGTQAE
+952 EAKVEEPQAE

-968 VAQEIVLSESQKQA
+968 VAQEKITVFRGTGNNVMSSDNSSTLWVAEDEEVAKNYAGTSEDGTLNVETLEVDKPSNPIEMP
-982 YEKLSDED
+982 YKLATDVRGSDIANNLRAVAAEL
-990 KKVVDELIN
+990 KKSGELPKENISKALELIS
-999 DESYEKSIGAQEITA
+999 DFESKAGDNLELFTA
-1014 EISLEDEINQSAI
+1014 K
-1027 SFEDSLNKALNIS
+1027 LNKPEANEAFSQAVQALGFDGVV
-1040 QPKETISEDT
+1040 QKEAAAKGGQMTNTYGI
-1050 EVFTFGDS
+1050 FKN
-1058 KYDINKANDIIS
+1058 KYSNL
-1070 KESLQPVDVSVD
+1070 LQP
-1082 VLPKMSYS
+1082 
-1090 FISVDENTVKNAD
+1090 A
-1103 ITKPVII
+1103 
-1110 AKTKDGLLLID
+1110 
-1121 GHHRVRKAIQEN
+1121 
-1133 QPIKAFVLNENQT
+1133 
-1146 SEVTGQPIVQET
+1146 VQET
-1158 VQAEVQKEIVPTDT
+1158 VQK
-1172 PNDVSNFPL
+1172 L
-1181 IKDKNGVKRYIPEAI
+1181 PEAQPNQRFEFTPETLPEQLKGVEPEMGVTEVRRKI
-1196 AKKAYDYYNKNVY
+1196 FGKKEKVQLVF
-1209 SGQSFETV
+1209 SGQQMIDAGLAVAPGT
-1217 KDRGGFS
+1217 
-1224 VDEMNRFYPNWIN
+1224 
-1237 EIPEAKAQQPIK
+1237 K
-1249 QEVNETIQERP
+1249 QEGNETIQERP
-1260 VVSEQGTETGR
+1260 VVSEQGTKTGR
-1271 GTEGQVATGVQPT
+1271 GAEGQVATGVQPT

-1299 SGLLVSAQKGQ
+1299 SGLLISAQKGQ
-1310 NAMTNEEIDALMS
+1310 KAMTNEEINTFMS

-1345 IDEVKAGDL
+1345 IDEVKEGDL

-1401 KDMIKSRG
+1401 KDMIKSRS
-1409 KEIEKDII
+1409 KDIEKDII

-1432 EFDEFKND
+1432 DFDEFKND

-1450 LETTTYA
+1450 IESTTYA
-1457 DHGMDNLG
+1457 SYGMGRLG
-1465 GNETYG
+1465 SNETYG
-1471 VAETIVYNS
+1471 VAESIIFNS

-1485 QKGHFSGDFISD
+1485 IQGDHFPGEFKSD
-1497 KLKPRNWEVRELP
+1497 RLKKRNWEVRELP
-1510 GTNQYIAIDADVPA
+1510 GTNEYIAIDADVPA

-1530 LMPYV
+1530 LMPYI

-1542 SVEKW
+1542 SVEDWVEK
-1547 IENRNRTSQN
+1547 RKRFSQN
-1557 SELNVGLFGHIRG
+1557 SEINVGMFGHMRG
-1570 WYHES
+1570 WYNEDK
-1575 RNRYYLAEAQ
+1575 NRYYIAELQ
-1585 SDYFQKNKA
+1585 SDYFQKHKA
-1594 SDLYRTVI
+1594 SDLYKYAI
-1602 DKTKLQ
+1602 DKTQMQ
-1608 ELMSSRMLE
+1608 ELFSKSLMD
-1617 QNKKIIKQFEDET
+1617 QKKKIVKQFEDET
-1630 GYRTQVDFSPNTTR
+1630 GYRTEVDFSPNITT
-1644 FSIYKDAKLIYQV
+1644 FSIYKGSKLIYQD
-1657 EENNMDY
+1657 EANNENNYIGD
-1664 AILSEKDAQEN
+1664 EKDAEEN
-1675 EVNFLQ
+1675 KINFLGN
-1681 DALRRMFLMG
+1681 ALRKMF
-1691 SASEEGIELGKKIWM
+1691 SETFSTDSSREEGIELGKKLWM

-1712 EIPSWELLAD
+1712 EIPLWQPLAD
-1722 ERTLVARDISKWDKV
+1722 ERTLINQEIYKLKEYQSK
-1737 LSNVRNNRDYEIAK
+1737 VRNNKDFYDAEDKIQ
-1751 NKLEELEEKYD
+1751 ELEKKYD
-1762 SLDKQIQK
+1762 SLGKEIKALPNNYD
-1770 IPGNSD
+1770 
-1776 FLQLAIQSFKLKADR
+1776 LLELANQSFQLKESRMDDEMKVFVDELIKEAD
-1791 NNDDMDA
+1791 A
-1798 FAQELSREV
+1798 
-1807 TKLEEKLIDEV
+1807 LEEKLIDEL
-1818 KNSKEG
+1818 KNSNKG
-1824 DLILKQFIASQKVHE
+1824 DLILKQFVTSQKVHE

-1848 HAAEIGATELWF
+1848 HAAETGATELWF
-1860 PSPYTLAIIE
+1860 PSPFTEAIIQAYISVE
-1870 GYVSGKGTIA
+1870 DNAEA
-1880 PYEITSSRYAD
+1880 PYEITSSRYTD
-1891 DLNQGDTIDYE
+1891 ELKPGDTIDYE

-1916 KAAPINYVNVYG
+1916 KAAPRNYVNQYD
-1928 INEFIDS
+1928 INEFIDE

-1955 GVSQKDISKY
+1955 GVEQKDISKY
-1965 QENEAYSFYVG
+1965 EENESYAYT
-1976 KVLRN
+1976 VLSELIEYSDN
-1981 YAKQNPDQDIILW
+1981 NPDQDTILW
-1994 DDIEEVVVVDIR
+1994 DDIEEAVADRVR
-2006 YDLYQQDP
+2006 SRLYQLDP
-2014 SDLFGGGIVYSD
+2014 ADVFNTGGSTYFDG
-2026 ERDTYYVV
+2026 RDTYYVV
-2034 DNSNWIQEFQQP
+2034 YHQNWEMSFRQP
-2046 NEYDDTD
+2046 DAYEESLNE
-2053 ASNFESELS
+2053 SNFEKKIKR
-2062 DTQKTVV
+2062 DDHKTVV

-2140 ANISTLAHEI
+2140 ADISTLAHEI

-2165 DENFAKDYQA
+2165 DENFAKDYQK

-2235 IDIELTPEITA
+2235 IDIELTPEITE

-2272 LDGIIEKSR
+2272 LNGIIEKSR

-2341 DVKKITIPEYDLMV
+2341 DVKKITMPEYDLMV

-2411 ENSVSNFVNYMRK
+2411 ENSINNFVNYMRK

-2526 ELFND
+2526 DLFNA
-2531 NKVVEEGK
+2531 NKITEEGK
-2539 VNFSETLNKMF
+2539 VNFSQTLNKMF
-2550 DEGLIN
+2550 DDGIIN
-2556 EYERSLMKKYKSL
+2556 EYERSLMKKYRSL
-2569 FTEKQAKE
+2569 FMEKKAKE
-2577 SKKAEKIEEAKKA
+2577 SKKAEKVEAAKKD
-2590 VASATINSAELP
+2590 VASATVNTADLP

-2610 KKLAKLLKLKAYEM
+2610 KKIAKLLKAKAYEM
-2624 LTDNEIIQL
+2624 LTDDEVIQL

-2686 KVTGDNVYTN
+2686 KVTGENVYTN

-2731 RFNDENKII
+2731 RFTDENKII

-2750 LLRHFSNN
+2750 LLRHFTGN
-2758 GREAT
+2758 GNDAS

-2785 QVNPAQAFIEKTIQ
+2785 QVNPAQAFIEKTLDKIQ
-2799 KIEDGKTTMY
+2799 DGTTSMY

-2818 SIIDGYSVDGQIDS
+2818 DIIDNYSVDGQIDS
-2832 DELYK
+2832 DKLYK

-2846 LKGLREI
+2846 LKGLRDI

-2859 KAEFTASVIRGN
+2859 KAEFTAAVIRGN

-2884 ISDDTGN
+2884 ISDETGS

-2915 SLIERTGKVSA
+2915 NLIERTGRVSA

-2961 LENDVKDG
+2961 LEKDVKDG
-2969 VLDKSKR
+2969 ALDKSKKE
-2976 DFVNALRDS
+2976 FVNALRDS
-2985 FDLIVDNAIG
+2985 FDLIVDSAIG
-2995 NNMLQGTLEDS
+2995 NNMMQGTIEDS

-3011 AKQGYRTM
+3011 SKQGYRTM
-3019 LASIDRAAGELLS
+3019 LASVERSMGELIS
-3032 NTMFVTFV
+3032 NAAFVTFV
-3040 APVTWAKGTAYSKFL
+3040 APVAWAKGTAYSKFL

-3087 TSILQQATG
+3087 TSILQQASG

-3126 LTADT
+3126 LTSDT

-3143 LWMGTFASE
+3143 LWIGTFTSE
-3152 FKKEAGVD
+3152 FKKEAGVE

-3197 TDNGALAVLRNTI
+3197 TDNAALAVLRNTI
-3210 SPEQKASRFWK
+3210 TPEQKSSSFWK

-3244 VYQLFK
+3244 VYQLVK

-3296 DEDDEE
+3296 DEDDED

-3330 NVARAPINMGVE
+3330 NVARAPINMGIE
-3342 YLNQNY
+3342 YINQNY

-3387 PISPFLKTGRFIGKY
+3387 PISPFVKTGRFVGKY
-3402 MYADEGKTEDKKE
+3402 MYASEGKTEEKKE
-3415 RQRKE
+3415 RQGKE
-3420 KWRIALEVPGSL
+3420 KWRVALEVPGAL

-3451 DLKKAEKITAENI
+3451 DLGKAEKITAANI
-3464 GSKIQS
+3464 GSKIKS
-3470 AKSTMS
+3470 AKSAMT
-3476 SEISKAVKESASGSI
+3476 
-3491 TNEEM
+3491 
-3496 NARIN
+3496 RDIN
-3501 EAQKLFEEKIKD
+3501 EAIKEQSKGEITGNELNDRIVQAQQDYLKKIKD
-3513 YQKRLR
+3513 YQSRLR

>member
-58 AWSGSK
+58 AWSGGK
-64 QEPLK
+64 QEPVK
-69 KKESTDLASKSGKPT
+69 KKESTDLGSKSEKPT

-210 GNWIRKDKG
+210 GNWVRKDKG

-297 EQSQAGADR
+297 EQSQIGADR

-344 DPKVAKEEAE
+344 DPKVSKEEAE

-431 DTEARAALAELK
+431 DIEARAALAELK

-482 KLRNGEI
+482 KLRSGEI

-500 QIEKMEADLNAQQSR
+500 QIEKMEADLKTQQSR

-545 SFGGGLAYSSVKA
+545 SFGGGLTYSAIKGLS
-558 LTSLP
+558 SLP
-563 RLALGIMGIDGKD
+563 RLALGIMGIESKD

-604 AAFSL
+604 AAFAL

-615 MGTGGSAAGS
+615 ASAGGSTVGNI
-625 LALYGMGYYE
+625 ALYGMGYYE
-635 MKDELDQVEGMTEQ
+635 LKDELDQVEGMTEQ
-649 QKMIMAGAYGLVSAA
+649 QKMIMAGAYGMVSAA
-664 LERFGLEAAVGKIDS
+664 LNRVGLDFALGKISS

-687 GIMKQVFSS
+687 GIMKNVFSS

-725 AGGMIAEGTT
+725 VGGMVVEGST
-735 EALQSLSAAGM
+735 EALESLSSAGI
-746 KELYDVAK
+746 KELYDLGQK
-754 ETNYFN
+754 TDYFN
-760 KEGVGKVFEDA
+760 KEGAGKVFEDA

-860 ISADGK
+860 ISAEGK

-911 YAVQEQGAG
+911 YAVQEQGAD
-920 EVPVQSEAGVSQQ
+920 EVPVQSGAGISQQ
-933 MAQGEPQSETQG
+933 MEKGKPETEPQG
-945 ITGEGIG
+945 ITGEVVG
-952 EEVKVEGTQAE
+952 EEVKIEESKGE

-968 VAQEIVLSESQKQA
+968 VAKEKITVFRGTGNNVMSSDNSSTLWVAEDEEVAKNYAGTSEDGTLNVETLEIDKPSNPIEMPYKLATDVRGSDIANNLRSVVAELKKSGELPKENISKVL
-982 YEKLSDED
+982 
-990 KKVVDELIN
+990 ELIS
-999 DESYEKSIGAQEITA
+999 DFESKAGDNLELFTA
-1014 EISLEDEINQSAI
+1014 K
-1027 SFEDSLNKALNIS
+1027 LNKPEANEAFS
-1040 QPKETISEDT
+1040 Q
-1050 EVFTFGDS
+1050 
-1058 KYDINKANDIIS
+1058 A
-1070 KESLQPVDVSVD
+1070 
-1082 VLPKMSYS
+1082 
-1090 FISVDENTVKNAD
+1090 
-1103 ITKPVII
+1103 
-1110 AKTKDGLLLID
+1110 
-1121 GHHRVRKAIQEN
+1121 
-1133 QPIKAFVLNENQT
+1133 
-1146 SEVTGQPIVQET
+1146 
-1158 VQAEVQKEIVPTDT
+1158 VQALGFDGVVQKEAAAKGGQMTNTYGIFKNKYFNLLQPEVQE
-1172 PNDVSNFPL
+1172 NVQSDVQNL
-1181 IKDKNGVKRYIPEAI
+1181 PEAQPSQRFEFTPETLPEQLKGVEPEMGV
-1196 AKKAYDYYNKNVY
+1196 AEVRKRLFGKKEKVQLVF
-1209 SGQSFETV
+1209 SGQQMIDAGLAVAPGT
-1217 KDRGGFS
+1217 
-1224 VDEMNRFYPNWIN
+1224 
-1237 EIPEAKAQQPIK
+1237 K

-1271 GTEGQVATGVQPT
+1271 GAEGQVATGVQPT

-1310 NAMTNEEIDALMS
+1310 NAMTNEEINALMS

-1457 DHGMDNLG
+1457 DYGMDNLG

-1547 IENRNRTSQN
+1547 IENRNRSSQN

-1594 SDLYRTVI
+1594 SDLYRKAI

-1608 ELMSSRMLE
+1608 DLMSSKTLE

-1630 GYRTQVDFSPNTTR
+1630 GYRTQVDFFPDTTK
-1644 FSIYKDAKLIYQV
+1644 FSIYKDAKKIYQV
-1657 EENNMDY
+1657 EVDNMDY

-1675 EVNFLQ
+1675 ALNFLER
-1681 DALRRMFLMG
+1681 ALRRMFTENFSTG
-1691 SASEEGIELGKKIWM
+1691 SSREEGIELGKKLWM
-1706 AENNKT
+1706 AENNETK
-1712 EIPSWELLAD
+1712 IPSKEDLVD
-1722 ERTLVARDISKWDKV
+1722 EDIEIQKEIRKWKDVRDR
-1737 LSNVRNNRDYEIAK
+1737 VRNNRDFNEAENKINELREKSGNYKERILNLPNDTGFLYIAK
-1751 NKLEELEEKYD
+1751 KSFDLK
-1762 SLDKQIQK
+1762 
-1770 IPGNSD
+1770 SD
-1776 FLQLAIQSFKLKADR
+1776 RIDDEM
-1791 NNDDMDA
+1791 ND
-1798 FAQELSREV
+1798 FVQELSKEV
-1807 TKLEEKLIDEV
+1807 TSLEEKLIDEV

-1824 DLILKQFIASQKVHE
+1824 DLILKQFVASQKVHE

-1848 HAAEIGATELWF
+1848 HAAEVGATELWF

-1891 DLNQGDTIDYE
+1891 ELNPGDTIDYE

-2140 ANISTLAHEI
+2140 ADISTLAHEI

-2187 SVAADEKFARGFE
+2187 SVAADEKFSRGFE

-2272 LDGIIEKSR
+2272 LEGIIEKSR

-2341 DVKKITIPEYDLMV
+2341 DVKKITMPEYDLMV

-2396 AVSVLRRFSATNLLD
+2396 AVSVLRKFSATNLLD
-2411 ENSVSNFVNYMRK
+2411 ENSINNFVNYMRK

-2448 IKTKIGVAKDLAP
+2448 IKTKIGIAKDLAP

-2476 DVFNKYSDAVM
+2476 DVFNKYSDVVM

-2503 IKENLIDVI
+2503 VKENLIDVI
-2512 DAVEMEAGLAEELV
+2512 DAVEMEAGLAEELI

-2539 VNFSETLNKMF
+2539 INFTETLNKMF

-2556 EYERSLMKKYKSL
+2556 EYERSLMKKYRSL

-2577 SKKAEKIEEAKKA
+2577 SKKAEKVEEAKKA
-2590 VASATINSAELP
+2590 VASATINTADLP

-2610 KKLAKLLKLKAYEM
+2610 KKLTKLLKLKAYEM
-2624 LTDNEIIQL
+2624 LTDDEVIQL

-2773 LQVENDSNPDNK
+2773 LQVENDSNPDSK
-2785 QVNPAQAFIEKTIQ
+2785 QVNPAQAFIDKTIQ
-2799 KIEDGKTTMY
+2799 KIEDGTTSMY
-2809 TDRDAEALQ
+2809 TDRDAKALQ
-2818 SIIDGYSVDGQIDS
+2818 DIVDEYSVDGNIDS
-2832 DELYK
+2832 DKLYK

-2859 KAEFTASVIRGN
+2859 KAEFTAAVIRGN

-2915 SLIERTGKVSA
+2915 SLIERTGRVSA

-2961 LENDVKDG
+2961 LEKDVKDG

-2976 DFVNALRDS
+2976 EFVNALRDS
-2985 FDLIVDNAIG
+2985 FDLIVDNSIG
-2995 NNMLQGTLEDS
+2995 NSMMQATKEDA

-3019 LASIDRAAGELLS
+3019 LASVERSMGELIS
-3032 NTMFVTFV
+3032 NAAFVTFV

-3087 TSILQQATG
+3087 TSILQQVTG
-3096 LKGSSVKSEV
+3096 LKGSSVNSEV

-3143 LWMGTFASE
+3143 LWIGTFASE
-3152 FKKEAGVD
+3152 FKKEAGVE

-3169 DEAYMDKYADAIEKA
+3169 DEAYMDKYANAIEKA

-3197 TDNGALAVLRNTI
+3197 TDNAALTVLRNTI

-3244 VYQLFK
+3244 IYQLFK

-3342 YLNQNY
+3342 YINQNY

-3358 PYTDQLQYTIAPKE
+3358 AYTDQLQYTIAPKE
-3372 GSKDPFMDIALNTVG
+3372 GSKDPLMDIAMNTIG
-3387 PISPFLKTGRFIGKY
+3387 PISPFIKTGRFIGKY

-3420 KWRIALEVPGSL
+3420 KWRVALEVPGSL

-3496 NARIN
+3496 NARIQ

>member
-58 AWSGSK
+58 AWSGGK
-64 QEPLK
+64 QEPVK
-69 KKESTDLASKSGKPT
+69 KKESTDLGSKSEKPISGSSSRRFEGVTEEPISQKKVRTDDYIDQVQNAKTQPKQTKTKVANTFVPNAKEETVDVLTTDEANQMMAEDFGRKEFELYSKISDIDNNVFEQGETESVKYLNDKFKGSGFVFEETGVGNAVRIKST
-84 LDSSTKEVKQPIK
+84 LNDGFGTVVNEKVIELPTTLFPSMGAEKSKAAEQSMKEISDFMSQAFLKKSEKEFLNEEVKDYGQLVKLAATNPQKYGEQFLNQYDTEKWIDKQYMDLVIQGKTIK
-97 PKPVTKKVGG
+97 QEQQTLEQEIKAYQNSGVFNEETERLLRGRAANLQNQVEANTQKYNEMKDITANLPQAAAVYFQKKEKEGNLAGLVSGSLLGGLLNMEKMLITTAADVAPLVLPSTAMIPEVQQARLKAAGMTDAQIKDYTAKQLRKGIVKEALEGVDEFVSLGTTDEFIQSKDRGDLEKVVNFLGESVGTAISAGGNPALQSLAFFSQSYNAMEEEMNSPEFDGLTQMEKKLMSVPYGLVIGQLDKLGFNVATNVAKSPLLNKLITNTIARAFTSLPKNASVDVMEKAIEESVKATMAKTGLEIVGG
-107 AEIIKGYPSDPNKE
+107 A
-121 YKFENGVWYETKY
+121 
-134 TPSAQKP
+134 
-141 TRDISASGAV
+141 
-151 IQKGG
+151 
-156 TPNLNIQAE
+156 
-165 FTQIKSPSRVAE
+165 
-177 LNRYFNKQGSTSTE
+177 
-191 FQTFTG
+191 
-197 LPGNEN
+197 
-203 REYRVSD
+203 
-210 GNWIRKDKG
+210 
-219 TDNWVTI
+219 
-226 TDEKNI
+226 
-232 SYLNS
+232 
-237 QFKQDVKPFSSKKE
+237 
-251 ADKAKDY
+251 
-258 NNLEKQFQNNLS
+258 
-270 YINSKLV
+270 LV
-277 DQSEESV
+277 
-284 VPKLQQ
+284 
-290 LFPAFKF
+290 
-297 EQSQAGADR
+297 
-306 VMVTAPN
+306 
-313 GKQEEFLLDNYTF
+313 
-326 SQDKAQADMLRG
+326 
-338 WLNTNY
+338 
-344 DPKVAKEEAE
+344 
-354 LRRVEKMAEDKVETK
+354 
-369 VLPGGGSVTTV
+369 
-380 TPSFM
+380 
-385 DRDVAFPIIENQ
+385 
-397 AKKERA
+397 
-403 DYYRAKS
+403 
-410 EQVKEVFNK
+410 
-419 YSDYVN
+419 
-425 KTGKVD
+425 
-431 DTEARAALAELK
+431 
-443 ADDAEIKRLNA
+443 
-454 YQDDIKL
+454 
-461 DIQDYA
+461 
-467 TKKKDAAAF
+467 
-476 LNNADA
+476 
-482 KLRNGEI
+482 
-489 TQAQYDLQYKP
+489 
-500 QIEKMEADLNAQQSR
+500 
-515 IKAQTDNSDL
+515 
-525 VKKSAERAAAE
+525 
-536 NFLIQESKG
+536 
-545 SFGGGLAYSSVKA
+545 
-558 LTSLP
+558 
-563 RLALGIMGIDGKD
+563 
-576 LAENTAKEL
+576 
-585 GLYTTKEYMESD
+585 
-597 KRADLAK
+597 
-604 AAFSL
+604 
-609 TESLVA
+609 
-615 MGTGGSAAGS
+615 
-625 LALYGMGYYE
+625 
-635 MKDELDQVEGMTEQ
+635 
-649 QKMIMAGAYGLVSAA
+649 
-664 LERFGLEAAVGKIDS
+664 
-679 ATGKSLKM
+679 
-687 GIMKQVFSS
+687 
-696 LPKDAPKEVIEA
+696 
-708 AIMNETKKY
+708 
-717 LTSAGLDV
+717 
-725 AGGMIAEGTT
+725 EGTT
-735 EALQSLSAAGM
+735 EGTQSLAEYTMKNLYNNVIADKDVFQNVPDITTKEGLKTALSAAG
-746 KELYDVAK
+746 EEFY
-754 ETNYFN
+754 Y
-760 KEGVGKVFEDA
+760 
-771 LYEGYLGALGGGIM
+771 GALGGAIM
-785 STVYNAGQAG
+785 GAGGTA
-795 VRGMKANSNELKL
+795 VRSISEGFNQGEKEFDFFEKVINDPNLRSLIQTDIKTKITSGEITKAEAYE
-808 LMQAAETEGMDSAV
+808 QIDA
-822 LASVKADMLSGKI
+822 I
-835 NKEQAQA
+835 NKSVS
-842 IVQNF
+842 ILNS
-847 QDVKG
+847 
-852 KVDQMPEG
+852 MPN
-860 ISADGK
+860 DL
-866 SVALSLMTERDELNN
+866 SVESKREAYNLILERNKIEKDIE
-881 QIAGKDP
+881 GKDP
-888 NLVKPQ
+888 NLVAAQ
-894 TDRINEINNSL
+894 TERVKEINDKLKQLS
-905 QQIPID
+905 

-920 EVPVQSEAGVSQQ
+920 AVPVQSGAGVSQQ
-933 MAQGEPQSETQG
+933 MAQGKPQSETQG

-952 EEVKVEGTQAE
+952 EEVKVEGTQTG
-963 QPQAE
+963 QPQAK
-968 VAQEIVLSESQKQA
+968 VAQKIVLSESQKQA

-1260 VVSEQGTETGR
+1260 IVSEQGTETGR
-1271 GTEGQVATGVQPT
+1271 GTERQVATGVQPT

-1310 NAMTNEEIDALMS
+1310 NSMTNEEIDALMS

-1392 GTTVALQNI
+1392 GTNVALQNI

-1432 EFDEFKND
+1432 DFDEFKND

-1450 LETTTYA
+1450 IETTTYA
-1457 DHGMDNLG
+1457 DYGMDNLG

-1510 GTNQYIAIDADVPA
+1510 GTNQYIAIDADVPT

-1547 IENRNRTSQN
+1547 IENRNRSSQN

-1585 SDYFQKNKA
+1585 SDYFQKSKA
-1594 SDLYRTVI
+1594 SDLYKNAI
-1602 DKTKLQ
+1602 DKTQ
-1608 ELMSSRMLE
+1608 IRELTSKMLID

-1630 GYRTQVDFSPNTTR
+1630 GYRTQIDFFPDTTK
-1644 FSIYKDAKLIYQV
+1644 FSIYKDANLIYQV
-1657 EENNMDY
+1657 EEDNMY
-1664 AILSEKDAQEN
+1664 FTILDEKDAQEN
-1675 EVNFLQ
+1675 AVNFLQ
-1681 DALRRMFLMG
+1681 TALKRIYNFESPFSTNSSR
-1691 SASEEGIELGKKIWM
+1691 SEGIELGKKIWM

-1712 EIPSWELLAD
+1712 EIPLEEDLKSEIISLEREIVKWKEL
-1722 ERTLVARDISKWDKV
+1722 RD
-1737 LSNVRNNRDYEIAK
+1737 NVRNIKTFDESEAK
-1751 NKLEELEEKYD
+1751 VEELRYKIL
-1762 SLDKQIQK
+1762 SIQK
-1770 IPGNSD
+1770 EIDRIPSD
-1776 FLQLAIQSFKLKADR
+1776 TDLLDISNQSFRLKSRRID
-1791 NNDDMDA
+1791 DDMNA
-1798 FAQELSREV
+1798 FAQELSREI

-1824 DLILKQFIASQKVHE
+1824 DLILKQFVASQKVHE

-1870 GYVSGKGTIA
+1870 GYVSGDENIA
-1880 PYEITSSRYAD
+1880 PYEITSSRYTNE
-1891 DLNQGDTIDYE
+1891 LNPGDTIDYE
-1902 GEEYVVIDSDRDSF
+1902 GDEYVVIDSDRDSF
-1916 KAAPINYVNVYG
+1916 KAAPRNYVNQYD
-1928 INEFIDS
+1928 INDYIDS
-1935 EVDYY
+1935 EVDYF
-1940 VYDALKSDFNKQFGD
+1940 VYDALKSDFNSQFGD

-2140 ANISTLAHEI
+2140 ADISTLAHEI

-2341 DVKKITIPEYDLMV
+2341 DVKKITMPEYDLMV

-2411 ENSVSNFVNYMRK
+2411 ENSINNFVNYMRK

-2512 DAVEMEAGLAEELV
+2512 DAVEMEAGLAEELI

-2531 NKVVEEGK
+2531 NKVIEEGK
-2539 VNFSETLNKMF
+2539 VNFTETLNKMF

-2556 EYERSLMKKYKSL
+2556 EYERSLMKKYRSL
-2569 FTEKQAKE
+2569 FMEKKAKE

-2624 LTDNEIIQL
+2624 LTDDEIIQL

-2773 LQVENDSNPDNK
+2773 LQVENDSNPDSK

-2799 KIEDGKTTMY
+2799 KIENGTTSMY
-2809 TDRDAEALQ
+2809 TDRDAKELQ
-2818 SIIDGYSVDGQIDS
+2818 IISDEYGKVVGKDDKGNDIIEIDS
-2832 DELYK
+2832 DKLYK

-2846 LKGLREI
+2846 LKGLRDI

-2961 LENDVKDG
+2961 LEKDVKEG

-2976 DFVNALRDS
+2976 EFVNALRDS

-2995 NNMLQGTLEDS
+2995 NSMLQGTLEDS
-3006 VIAEL
+3006 VIGEL

-3019 LASIDRAAGELLS
+3019 LASVDRAAGELLS

-3342 YLNQNY
+3342 YINQNY

-3402 MYADEGKTEDKKE
+3402 MYADEGKTDEKKE

-3420 KWRIALEVPGSL
+3420 KWRVALEVPGSL

-3496 NARIN
+3496 NARIQ

>member
-1 MNDKLQQLYDL
+1 MNEQLLKDFIATAQKYNYNWNTVFGKFPELKGYDQQLLKDYVATAEKNNYD
-12 YKQKGIIN
+12 
-20 TTDFNT
+20 
-26 FASAN
+26 
-31 DAQRQK
+31 
-37 LYDLGAQKGLFNT
+37 YDVVNSKFPELGF
-50 TDFNTFNT
+50 
-58 AWSGSK
+58 K

-69 KKESTDLASKSGKPT
+69 KKESTDLVSKSGKPT
-84 LDSSTKEVKQPIK
+84 LDSSSKEGKQPIK

-107 AEIIKGYPSDPNKE
+107 ADIVKGYPSDPSKE

-156 TPNLNIQAE
+156 APTLDIQSE
-165 FTQIKSPSRVAE
+165 YVQIKSPSRVAE
-177 LNRYFNKQGSTSTE
+177 LNRYFKKQGSTSTE

-237 QFKQDVKPFSSKKE
+237 QFKQDVKPFKSKAE
-251 ADKAKDY
+251 VDKAKDY

-326 SQDKAQADMLRG
+326 SQDKQQADMLRG
-338 WLNTNY
+338 WLNSNY
-344 DPKVAKEEAE
+344 DPKVAKEQSEI
-354 LRRVEKMAEDKVETK
+354 RGVEKMTEDKVNRT

-380 TPSFM
+380 TPSFV
-385 DRDVAFPIIENQ
+385 DRGIAFPIIEEQ

-410 EQVKEVFNK
+410 EQVKDIYNK

-431 DTEARAALAELK
+431 DLEARAALAELK

-467 TKKKDAAAF
+467 TKKKEAAVY

-489 TQAQYDLQYKP
+489 TQEQYDLQYKP
-500 QIEKMEADLNAQQSR
+500 QIEKMEADLKNQQSR
-515 IKAQTDNSDL
+515 IKVQTDNSDL

-576 LAENTAKEL
+576 LAEDTAREL
-585 GLYTTKEYMESD
+585 GLYTTKEYMESE

-687 GIMKQVFSS
+687 GIMKNVFSS
-696 LPKDAPKEVIEA
+696 LPKDAPKEVIEN

-760 KEGVGKVFEDA
+760 KEGAGKVFEDA

-795 VRGMKANSNELKL
+795 VRGMRANSNELKL
-808 LMQAAETEGMDSAV
+808 LMKAAETEGMDSAV

-835 NKEQAQA
+835 NKEQAKA

-847 QDVKG
+847 QEVKS
-852 KVDQMPEG
+852 KVDQMPSDINEEG
-860 ISADGK
+860 KAI
-866 SVALSLMTERDELNN
+866 ALNLMTERDELNK

-911 YAVQEQGAG
+911 YAVQEQSTG
-920 EVPVQSEAGVSQQ
+920 EVPVQSETGVS
-933 MAQGEPQSETQG
+933 GKVEEGISEAKPEG
-945 ITGEGIG
+945 VTGETIT
-952 EEVKVEGTQAE
+952 EEVKVEEPKGE

-968 VAQEIVLSESQKQA
+968 VTQEE
-982 YEKLSDED
+982 
-990 KKVVDELIN
+990 VDELQTVRDRILKIEEAKSKGELLEDSQPGELKSLKERESELVQKVEKPILEKQNQFNEAGLQSKEKNDGKILGQWILDNSKLGDTITDEDGNGYEVTNIDKQGNVELTSFEIN
-999 DESYEKSIGAQEITA
+999 D
-1014 EISLEDEINQSAI
+1014 N
-1027 SFEDSLNKALNIS
+1027 
-1040 QPKETISEDT
+1040 
-1050 EVFTFGDS
+1050 GD
-1058 KYDINKANDIIS
+1058 
-1070 KESLQPVDVSVD
+1070 
-1082 VLPKMSYS
+1082 
-1090 FISVDENTVKNAD
+1090 
-1103 ITKPVII
+1103 
-1110 AKTKDGLLLID
+1110 KDY
-1121 GHHRVRKAIQEN
+1121 
-1133 QPIKAFVLNENQT
+1133 NQT
-1146 SEVTGQPIVQET
+1146 SNGIRIVSKTMLNQGDLFEYSYTNTKGDRVTNQYKYNAKPIIAQAQVTEQPVVQEV
-1158 VQAEVQKEIVPTDT
+1158 VQAEVQK
-1172 PNDVSNFPL
+1172 L
-1181 IKDKNGVKRYIPEAI
+1181 PEAQPDQRFEFTPETLPEQLKDVEPEMGVTEVRKRLFG
-1196 AKKAYDYYNKNVY
+1196 KKEKVQLVF
-1209 SGQSFETV
+1209 SGQQMIDAGLAVAPGT
-1217 KDRGGFS
+1217 
-1224 VDEMNRFYPNWIN
+1224 
-1237 EIPEAKAQQPIK
+1237 K
-1249 QEVNETIQERP
+1249 QEIDETIQERP
-1260 VVSEQGTETGR
+1260 IVSEQGRETGR
-1271 GTEGQVATGVQPT
+1271 STEGQVATGVQPT

-1345 IDEVKAGDL
+1345 IDEVKAGDI

-1409 KEIEKDII
+1409 KDIEKDII

-1432 EFDEFKND
+1432 DFDEFKND

-1450 LETTTYA
+1450 IETTTYA
-1457 DHGMDNLG
+1457 DYGMDNLG
-1465 GNETYG
+1465 NYETYG

-1485 QKGHFSGDFISD
+1485 QKGHFSGDFISN

-1547 IENRNRTSQN
+1547 IENRNRSSQN

-1594 SDLYRTVI
+1594 SDLYRTII

-1608 ELMSSRMLE
+1608 DLMSSRTLE
-1617 QNKKIIKQFEDET
+1617 QNKKIIKQFEEET
-1630 GYRTQVDFSPNTTR
+1630 GYRTQVDFFPDMTR
-1644 FSIYKDAKLIYQV
+1644 FSIYKDADLIYQF
-1657 EENNMDY
+1657 EDDNMSMY
-1664 AILSEKDAQEN
+1664 IINEKDAQEN
-1675 EVNFLQ
+1675 ALNFLLP
-1681 DALRRMFLMG
+1681 AMRRIYNAQSSFSTDL
-1691 SASEEGIELGKKIWM
+1691 SRNEGIELGKKIWI

-1712 EIPSWELLAD
+1712 QFPVESELEEELINANR
-1722 ERTLVARDISKWDKV
+1722 ERRKWKEV
-1737 LSNVRNNRDYEIAK
+1737 QENARNNRTYQEAEDNITELTNKSKSLQREIE
-1751 NKLEELEEKYD
+1751 NIPSD
-1762 SLDKQIQK
+1762 SDLLD
-1770 IPGNSD
+1770 
-1776 FLQLAIQSFKLKADR
+1776 LANQSFRLKADR
-1791 NNDDMDA
+1791 IDDEMND
-1798 FAQELSREV
+1798 FAQELSRDV
-1807 TKLEEKLIDEV
+1807 NKLEEKLIDEA

-1870 GYVSGKGTIA
+1870 GYVSGSGNIA
-1880 PYEITSSRYAD
+1880 PYDITSSRYND
-1891 DLNQGDTIDYE
+1891 ELNPGDNIDYE
-1902 GEEYVVIDSDRDSF
+1902 GDEYVVIDSDRDSF
-1916 KAAPINYVNVYG
+1916 KAAPRDYVNVYD
-1928 INEFIDS
+1928 INDYIDS
-1935 EVDYY
+1935 EVDYF
-1940 VYDALKSDFNKQFGD
+1940 VYDALKSDFNSQFGD
-1955 GVSQKDISKY
+1955 GVERKSVTNKIGYYK
-1965 QENEAYSFYVG
+1965 ENETYSYAVERA
-1976 KVLRN
+1976 LRD

-1994 DDIEEVVVVDIR
+1994 DDIEEAVADDVR
-2006 YDLYQQDP
+2006 SDLYQQDP
-2014 SDLFGGGIVYSD
+2014 SDLFSGDVYFD
-2026 ERDTYYVV
+2026 GRDTYYVV
-2034 DNSNWIQEFQQP
+2034 DNSNWIQEFKQP
-2046 NEYDDTD
+2046 DQYDANDS
-2053 ASNFESELS
+2053 AENFESRLNS
-2062 DTQKTVV
+2062 TQQTVV
-2069 NKYKEFNKYIQK
+2069 NKYKDFNKYIQK
-2081 TRPDAEFVEDG
+2081 SRPDAEFVVDD
-2092 NGRPWLKTNITQDD
+2092 NGRTWLKTNITQDD

-2140 ANISTLAHEI
+2140 ADISTLAHEI

-2281 KRRASEEKVFD
+2281 KRRVSEEKVLD

-2299 GSAVYTRATDVQ
+2299 GSAVYERATDVQ

-2341 DVKKITIPEYDLMV
+2341 DVKKITMPEYDLMV

-2436 NVRKKLPTAKKN
+2436 NIRKKLPTAKKN
-2448 IKTKIGVAKDLAP
+2448 IKTKIGIAKDLAP

-2476 DVFNKYSDAVM
+2476 EVFNKYSDAVM

-2498 NEYNE
+2498 DEYNE

-2539 VNFSETLNKMF
+2539 LNFSETLNKMF

-2577 SKKAEKIEEAKKA
+2577 SKKAEKVEEAKKA

-2610 KKLAKLLKLKAYEM
+2610 KKLAKLVNAKAYEM

-2673 VMFGELLKGKLKS
+2673 VMFGELLKGNLKS
-2686 KVTGDNVYTN
+2686 KVTGENVYTN

-2750 LLRHFSNN
+2750 LLRHFKNN

-2773 LQVENDSNPDNK
+2773 LQVENDSNPDSK

-2799 KIEDGKTTMY
+2799 KIENGTTSMY
-2809 TDRDAEALQ
+2809 TDRDAKELQ
-2818 SIIDGYSVDGQIDS
+2818 SISDEYGNVVGKDDKGNDIIEIDS
-2832 DELYK
+2832 DKLYK

-2846 LKGLREI
+2846 LKGLRDI

-2961 LENDVKDG
+2961 LENDVKEG

-3078 NTLSNRMVD
+3078 NTLSNRMID

-3152 FKKEAGVD
+3152 FKKETGVD

-3210 SPEQKASRFWK
+3210 TPEQKASRFWK

-3244 VYQLFK
+3244 IYQLFK

-3372 GSKDPFMDIALNTVG
+3372 GSKDPLMDIAMNTIG
-3387 PISPFLKTGRFIGKY
+3387 PISPFYKTGRFIGKY
-3402 MYADEGKTEDKKE
+3402 MYAPEGKTEDKKE

-3451 DLKKAEKITAENI
+3451 DLKKAEKITYENI

-3476 SEISKAVKESASGSI
+3476 SEISKAVKESASGTI
-3491 TNEEM
+3491 TSDEM
-3496 NARIN
+3496 NARIS
-3501 EAQKLFEEKIKD
+3501 EAQMLYLEKIQD
-3513 YQKRLR
+3513 YMKRLR

>member
-1 MNDKLQQLYDL
+1 MNDL
-12 YKQKGIIN
+12 
-20 TTDFNT
+20 
-26 FASAN
+26 
-31 DAQRQK
+31 QK
-37 LYDLGAQKGLFNT
+37 LYDVLKRDGYYTKSFDEFKVKWQDQEYQDKVYGVVSRDGLYTKSKDEFINKY
-50 TDFNTFNT
+50 
-58 AWSGSK
+58 SGSVSEQPTQAQPK
-64 QEPLK
+64 LQEQEPLK
-69 KKESTDLASKSGKPT
+69 KKESTALDSKSAKPT
-84 LDSSTKEVKQPIK
+84 SGSSSRRFEGVTEEPISQKKFRTDDYIDQVQNAQKKPSATNQKVESTFEQPKETKPTIKFDALSDKEAMQMMSEDFGKKEFELYSKISDIDKNVFEQGETEAVKYLNDQFKGSGFVFEETGAGNAVRIK
-97 PKPVTKKVGG
+97 STLNDGFGTVVNEKVVELPTTLFPTMG
-107 AEIIKGYPSDPNKE
+107 AEKSKAAEQSMKEISDFMNQAFLKKSEKEFLNKDVKDYGQLVKLAVTNPQKYGESFLNQYDTEKWIDRQYIDLVTEGKSIKRE
-121 YKFENGVWYETKY
+121 QQLLEQETKAY
-134 TPSAQKP
+134 QESGVFNEETERMLRGRAANLQNQVTANTQKYEEMKDITAKLPQAAAVYFQKKEKEGNLAGLVSRSLLGGLLNMEKMLITTAADVAPLIVQPLLSSSVMIPEAQQVRLKAAGM
-141 TRDISASGAV
+141 TDAQIKDYAAKQLRKGIVKEALQGVDDFVSLGTTDEYIQSKDRNDLEKVVNFLGESVGTAISAGGNPILQSLAFFSQSYNAMEEEMNSPEFDGLTQMEKKLMSVPYGLV
-151 IQKGG
+151 IGQLDKLGFNIA
-156 TPNLNIQAE
+156 TNVAKSALLNKLITNTIARA
-165 FTQIKSPSRVAE
+165 FTS
-177 LNRYFNKQGSTSTE
+177 
-191 FQTFTG
+191 
-197 LPGNEN
+197 LPKNAS
-203 REYRVSD
+203 VD
-210 GNWIRKDKG
+210 
-219 TDNWVTI
+219 VM
-226 TDEKNI
+226 EKAI
-232 SYLNS
+232 
-237 QFKQDVKPFSSKKE
+237 
-251 ADKAKDY
+251 
-258 NNLEKQFQNNLS
+258 
-270 YINSKLV
+270 
-277 DQSEESV
+277 EESV
-284 VPKLQQ
+284 
-290 LFPAFKF
+290 
-297 EQSQAGADR
+297 
-306 VMVTAPN
+306 
-313 GKQEEFLLDNYTF
+313 
-326 SQDKAQADMLRG
+326 KATM
-338 WLNTNY
+338 
-344 DPKVAKEEAE
+344 AKTGLEI
-354 LRRVEKMAEDKVETK
+354 V
-369 VLPGGGSVTTV
+369 GGS
-380 TPSFM
+380 
-385 DRDVAFPIIENQ
+385 
-397 AKKERA
+397 
-403 DYYRAKS
+403 
-410 EQVKEVFNK
+410 
-419 YSDYVN
+419 
-425 KTGKVD
+425 
-431 DTEARAALAELK
+431 
-443 ADDAEIKRLNA
+443 
-454 YQDDIKL
+454 
-461 DIQDYA
+461 
-467 TKKKDAAAF
+467 
-476 LNNADA
+476 
-482 KLRNGEI
+482 
-489 TQAQYDLQYKP
+489 
-500 QIEKMEADLNAQQSR
+500 
-515 IKAQTDNSDL
+515 L
-525 VKKSAERAAAE
+525 V
-536 NFLIQESKG
+536 
-545 SFGGGLAYSSVKA
+545 
-558 LTSLP
+558 
-563 RLALGIMGIDGKD
+563 
-576 LAENTAKEL
+576 
-585 GLYTTKEYMESD
+585 
-597 KRADLAK
+597 
-604 AAFSL
+604 
-609 TESLVA
+609 
-615 MGTGGSAAGS
+615 
-625 LALYGMGYYE
+625 
-635 MKDELDQVEGMTEQ
+635 
-649 QKMIMAGAYGLVSAA
+649 
-664 LERFGLEAAVGKIDS
+664 
-679 ATGKSLKM
+679 
-687 GIMKQVFSS
+687 
-696 LPKDAPKEVIEA
+696 
-708 AIMNETKKY
+708 
-717 LTSAGLDV
+717 
-725 AGGMIAEGTT
+725 EGTT
-735 EALQSLSAAGM
+735 EGVQSLAEYTMKNLYNNVVADKDVFQNVPDITTKEGFKKAVSAAG
-746 KELYDVAK
+746 EEFY
-754 ETNYFN
+754 Y
-760 KEGVGKVFEDA
+760 GS
-771 LYEGYLGALGGGIM
+771 LGGLIM
-785 STVYNAGQAG
+785 AAGGTA
-795 VRGMKANSNELKL
+795 VRSISNGFDKGEKEFDFFEKVINDPNLRSLIQTDIKTKITSGELTKAEAYE
-808 LMQAAETEGMDSAV
+808 QIDA
-822 LASVKADMLSGKI
+822 I
-835 NKEQAQA
+835 NKSVS
-842 IVQNF
+842 ILNS
-847 QDVKG
+847 
-852 KVDQMPEG
+852 MPSELPVESKREAYNL
-860 ISADGK
+860 I
-866 SVALSLMTERDELNN
+866 LERNKIEK
-881 QIAGKDP
+881 QIEGKDP
-888 NLVKPQ
+888 NLVAAQ
-894 TDRINEINNSL
+894 TERVKEINEQLKGLS
-905 QQIPID
+905 
-911 YAVQEQGAG
+911 YAVQKQGADA
-920 EVPVQSEAGVSQQ
+920 VPVQSGAGVGTEMETGVSKTDP
-933 MAQGEPQSETQG
+933 QGL
-945 ITGEGIG
+945 TGETIT
-952 EEVKVEGTQAE
+952 EEVKVEGPQAE

-968 VAQEIVLSESQKQA
+968 VAQEVVLSEPQKQA
-982 YEKLSDED
+982 YEKLSDKD

-999 DESYEKSIGAQEITA
+999 DESYERSIGAKEIT
-1014 EISLEDEINQSAI
+1014 EKGSLEDEINKSAI
-1027 SFEDSLNKALNIS
+1027 SFEDTLNKALNVY

-1070 KESLQPVDVSVD
+1070 KESLKPVDVSVD

-1103 ITKPVII
+1103 ITKPVVI

-1133 QPIKAFVLNENQT
+1133 QPIKAFVLDENQT
-1146 SEVTGQPIVQET
+1146 AQVTGQPV
-1158 VQAEVQKEIVPTDT
+1158 VQAEVQ
-1172 PNDVSNFPL
+1172 NL
-1181 IKDKNGVKRYIPEAI
+1181 PEAQPSQRFEFTPETLPQQLKGVEPEMGV
-1196 AKKAYDYYNKNVY
+1196 AEVRRKLFGKKEKVQLVF
-1209 SGQSFETV
+1209 SGQQMIDAGLAVAPGT
-1217 KDRGGFS
+1217 
-1224 VDEMNRFYPNWIN
+1224 
-1237 EIPEAKAQQPIK
+1237 K

-1260 VVSEQGTETGR
+1260 VVSEQGTKTGR

-1310 NAMTNEEIDALMS
+1310 KAMTNEEINTFMS

-1345 IDEVKAGDL
+1345 IDEVKEGDL
-1354 EAIKEKGGILFQN
+1354 EAIKEKGGVLFQN

-1392 GTTVALQNI
+1392 GTNVALQNI

-1432 EFDEFKND
+1432 DFDEFKND
-1440 VDLQVMKLEK
+1440 VDLQVIKLEK
-1450 LETTTYA
+1450 IETTTYA
-1457 DHGMDNLG
+1457 SYGMDNLG
-1465 GNETYG
+1465 NNETYG

-1485 QKGHFSGDFISD
+1485 QKGHFGGDFISD
-1497 KLKPRNWEVRELP
+1497 KLKLRNWEVRELP
-1510 GTNQYIAIDADVPA
+1510 GTDQYVAIDADVPS

-1570 WYHES
+1570 WYHEA

-1594 SDLYRTVI
+1594 SDLYRKAI

-1630 GYRTQVDFSPNTTR
+1630 GFRTQIDFFRDITR
-1644 FSIYKDAKLIYQV
+1644 FSIYKDSKLLYDN
-1657 EENNMDY
+1657 EYNNMDY
-1664 AILSEKDAQEN
+1664 VIADEKDAQEN
-1675 EVNFLQ
+1675 AVNFIQ
-1681 DALRRMFLMG
+1681 TALKKIYKPSFIG
-1691 SASEEGIELGKKIWM
+1691 SSKPIEGIELGKKIWM

-1712 EIPSWELLAD
+1712 QFPVES
-1722 ERTLVARDISKWDKV
+1722 
-1737 LSNVRNNRDYEIAK
+1737 
-1751 NKLEELEEKYD
+1751 ELEEELTEKSQ
-1762 SLDKQIQK
+1762 SLQREIEN
-1770 IPGNSD
+1770 IPSD
-1776 FLQLAIQSFKLKADR
+1776 ADLLVLVDQSFLQKSDR
-1791 NNDDMDA
+1791 INDDMYA

-1824 DLILKQFIASQKVHE
+1824 DLILKQFVASQKVHE

-1848 HAAEIGATELWF
+1848 HAAEVGATELWF

-1870 GYVSGKGTIA
+1870 GYVSGSGNIA
-1880 PYEITSSRYAD
+1880 PYEITSSRYTD
-1891 DLNQGDTIDYE
+1891 ELNPGDTIDYE
-1902 GEEYVVIDSDRDSF
+1902 GDEYVVIDSDRDSF
-1916 KAAPINYVNVYG
+1916 KAAPSNYVNQYDVNDY
-1928 INEFIDS
+1928 IDS
-1935 EVDYY
+1935 EVDYF
-1940 VYDALKSDFNKQFGD
+1940 VYDALKSDFNSQFGD
-1955 GVSQKDISKY
+1955 GVERKDISKY
-1965 QENEAYSFYVG
+1965 QNNESYAYT
-1976 KVLRN
+1976 VLQELIE
-1981 YAKQNPDQDIILW
+1981 YSDKNPDQDTILW
-1994 DDIEEVVVVDIR
+1994 DDIEEAVADDVR
-2006 YDLYQQDP
+2006 SDLYQQDP
-2014 SDLFGGGIVYSD
+2014 SYLFAGDVYFD
-2026 ERDTYYVV
+2026 GRDTYYVV
-2034 DNSNWIQEFQQP
+2034 DNSNWIQDFQQP
-2046 NEYDDTD
+2046 DQYDANDS
-2053 ASNFESELS
+2053 AENFESRLS

-2069 NKYKEFNKYIQK
+2069 NKYKEFNKYIEK
-2081 TRPDAEFVEDG
+2081 TRPNARFVADD
-2092 NGRPWLKTNITQDD
+2092 NGRTWLKTNITQDD

-2140 ANISTLAHEI
+2140 ADISTLAHEI

-2235 IDIELTPEITA
+2235 IDIELTPEITE

-2281 KRRASEEKVFD
+2281 KRRAPEEKVFD

-2341 DVKKITIPEYDLMV
+2341 DVKKITMPEYDLMV

-2379 TAYVK
+2379 TTYVK
-2384 EMVKKGH
+2384 DMVKKGH

-2396 AVSVLRRFSATNLLD
+2396 AVSVLRKFSATNLLD
-2411 ENSVSNFVNYMRK
+2411 ENSINNFVNYMRK

-2498 NEYNE
+2498 NEYSE

-2512 DAVEMEAGLAEELV
+2512 DAVEMESGLAEELV
-2526 ELFND
+2526 DLFNENTVKED
-2531 NKVVEEGK
+2531 GK
-2539 VNFSETLNKMF
+2539 VNFSQTLNKMF
-2550 DEGLIN
+2550 EDGIIN
-2556 EYERSLMKKYKSL
+2556 EYERSLMKKYRSL
-2569 FTEKQAKE
+2569 FMEKKAKE
-2577 SKKAEKIEEAKKA
+2577 SKKAEKVEAAKEA
-2590 VASATINSAELP
+2590 VASATVNTADLP

-2610 KKLAKLLKLKAYEM
+2610 KKIAKLLKAKAYEM
-2624 LTDNEIIQL
+2624 LTDDEVIQL

-2686 KVTGDNVYTN
+2686 KVTGENVYTN
-2696 IIKGNSAAFIDEV
+2696 IIKGNSAVFIDEV

-2731 RFNDENKII
+2731 RFADENKII

-2750 LLRHFSNN
+2750 LLRHFTRN
-2758 GREAT
+2758 GNDAS

-2785 QVNPAQAFIEKTIQ
+2785 QVNPAQAFIEKTLDKIQ
-2799 KIEDGKTTMY
+2799 DGTTSMY

-2818 SIIDGYSVDGQIDS
+2818 DIIDKYSVDGEIDS
-2832 DELYK
+2832 DKLYK

-2846 LKGLREI
+2846 LKGLRDI

-2859 KAEFTASVIRGN
+2859 KAEFTAAVIRGN

-2884 ISDDTGN
+2884 ISDETGS

-2915 SLIERTGKVSA
+2915 NLIERTGRVSA

-2961 LENDVKDG
+2961 LEKDVKDG
-2969 VLDKSKR
+2969 ALDKSKKE
-2976 DFVNALRDS
+2976 FVNALRDS
-2985 FDLIVDNAIG
+2985 FDLIVDSAIG
-2995 NNMLQGTLEDS
+2995 NNMMQGTTEDA

-3011 AKQGYRTM
+3011 SKQGYRTM
-3019 LASIDRAAGELLS
+3019 LASVERSMGELIS
-3032 NTMFVTFV
+3032 NAAFVTFV
-3040 APVTWAKGTAYSKFL
+3040 APITWAKGTAYSKFL

-3087 TSILQQATG
+3087 TSILQQASG
-3096 LKGSSVKSEV
+3096 LKGSSVKSEI

-3143 LWMGTFASE
+3143 LWIGTFTSE
-3152 FKKEAGVD
+3152 FKKEAGVE

-3197 TDNGALAVLRNTI
+3197 TDNSALSVLRNTI
-3210 SPEQKASRFWK
+3210 TPEQKSSSFWK

-3244 VYQLFK
+3244 IYQLAK

-3296 DEDDEE
+3296 DEDDED

-3342 YLNQNY
+3342 YINQNY

-3387 PISPFLKTGRFIGKY
+3387 PISPFVKTGRFVGKY
-3402 MYADEGKTEDKKE
+3402 MYASEGKTEEKKE
-3415 RQRKE
+3415 RQGKE
-3420 KWRIALEVPGSL
+3420 KWRVALEIPGAL

-3451 DLKKAEKITAENI
+3451 DLGKAEKITAANI
-3464 GSKIQS
+3464 GSKIKS
-3470 AKSTMS
+3470 AKS
-3476 SEISKAVKESASGSI
+3476 AV
-3491 TNEEM
+3491 T
-3496 NARIN
+3496 RDIN
-3501 EAQKLFEEKIKD
+3501 EAIKERSKGEITGNELNDRIVQAQQDYLKKIKD
-3513 YQKRLR
+3513 YQSRLR